1 MADYKVSIDVDVNSS
16 ELDKLEAKVSRI
28 KLETPEVGVK
38 VNTEDF
44 KKINKI
50 IKEVDNK
57 GVTVKATVEGVNKL
71 GELQTQIYSLNKKG
85 ETEIKTRVVT
95 EGVDK
100 AKTDIQQISESYKKM
115 TSEINK
121 IASMKAEL
129 VGLDK
134 SSKRAK
140 NLTND
145 IAESTDKV
153 KALKSEIKSLND
165 GSMPIDM
172 ANGYK
177 EAWAGVSKSIRD
189 AKASISDKSD
199 ANKIKDDYKEVL
211 NITREIGKKE
221 TALVGLKESSEDAKY
236 LTQRLKELKAAKD
249 AINTSKF
256 TDAQNKAI
264 EKLESKNSNNLAQ
277 AQAKFYDKSL
287 AQDQKNSAN
296 EVESKYKELLN
307 ITREIGKT
315 KIQLLGLDEASEE
328 AQVLNQR
335 LKELEDRKAELAS
348 TRYNLFNDSQEKSI
362 SSAEKDN
369 AYALEKAESKLS
381 DLKTKAAKDIVVKF
395 DVQGNL
401 DAQMST
407 VDTKLASLG
416 EFADR
421 ASSEYDEL
429 TVSAEKFKAALSSGN
444 ESEIIATS
452 AQFNSSLDKMKSKL
466 TEVANEKKK
475 FDAEMKSVSGALGA
489 AETSGDVTHNI
500 ESQMNAFVN
509 KSKEAVSAVKELK
522 TAQQELNTAANN
534 YKLDPNA
541 QNKAAL
547 IASEEKFTNAVK
559 ESNVQLEKQSL
570 EIKKQQAALKLQK
583 WGKEHDA
590 IGQNE
595 THAKEF
601 QSYIQAIKS
610 ADTKAALD
618 SVTQQTSVWTQS
630 MELAGEAGQT
640 MGTKIKNSFSRLTSY
655 FSAASVILA
664 GIQLGKQAFQN
675 VLDIDTQMTEL
686 KRVTDLS
693 AMQYTNIYDK
703 LSASAQKYGVQL
715 TDLIS
720 ATADWSRAGFDADTA
735 SGLAEIT
742 SVYQHISDL
751 DYDTAS
757 ENLLT
762 AYKGFQSELTSVYGD
777 SQQGVLDAVN
787 HISDVYNE
795 IDNNYATTAADVG
808 EAIKRSASALSVAG
822 NSLEE
827 TAGMVTGITEVTQ
840 DPEKAGNALKVISM
854 RIRGMSGELQ
864 DLGEEVDD
872 NVTNISKM
880 QGDILNLTHGKVNIF
895 DDAGNFKST
904 YEVLQGIAG
913 VWKELSSTDQADLL
927 ETMAGKH
934 RANDLAA
941 ILNNW
946 ERVEAA
952 TKSASNSTGSAM
964 EEQEKY
970 ADSLQG
976 RLNSLQAT
984 WQQLSNTFISSG
996 LAKGAVTIFKD
1007 LLAVI
1012 DKIISTMGGFGTVG
1026 LAGVLFAGFKKRS
1039 GVSNLISS
1047 FFGDLNAGLEL
1058 GISKFQAFG
1067 EAGKSAGA
1075 KLKSFFK
1082 TPTGAITKLG
1092 LAIAAVSAVIQ
1103 FAEDKI
1109 AEANKARQEKF
1120 DASNNFNDSFD
1131 SFEQAY
1137 IKYSDKTIL
1146 SSDEENE
1153 LTSATNGTID
1163 ALGNKSAALRDVA
1176 GASSDYVSNLN
1187 DIAKAELKQQNQLAT
1202 DAQKAAKDKIKDS
1215 FSEGITR
1222 GLADV
1227 FNGVGK
1233 YDFLLPSKNSKEWD
1247 AIKDITT
1254 SKSFAKHVE
1263 NRSSGRTFGK
1273 ELDDDFSKK
1282 FNFDADSGLDGYI
1295 EQLNYVNGIVD
1306 RLKAKAT
1313 ETGDDSYLDSVVYE
1327 QASKAVEGLS
1337 TDLGEYIKQ
1346 TYSVEKASYQLK
1358 NGIPKTTGEFYKM
1371 QEAVLKASS
1380 STVAGRQEILDLLN
1394 KDYADTFDLSSV
1406 ESQIEQFQA
1415 LTNGIKSISKD
1426 KENKFEALID
1436 LKTKVNNGECSVG
1449 DYSKAVDEAN
1459 DAINE
1464 IAKKDYNT
1472 ANAIR
1477 VQLGIEVD
1485 SKGNV
1490 DDEVVKLKNKF
1501 VKALTKN
1508 KVEKEVAESF
1518 TNKLSKTELE
1528 AAVELSATGEID
1540 LKNIDTKN
1548 LDASIKQKIQDYAK
1562 YLEATRF
1569 TLNIETETED
1579 LSNLNTALSESRAA
1593 TGLTQESI
1601 ENIEKRYKSL
1611 DGYNPAAIFEKTTTG
1626 VRLNTKALQSLEEQ
1640 YVATNK
1646 AANDQKLGALAKRY
1660 KEIEALREKE
1670 KSGSDKYK
1678 DYSRQLEDLNS
1689 EIEAAKM
1696 AAAAYDGLTSS
1707 YNEWLNAKSNGQAGD
1722 MYDEI
1727 LNGAES
1733 AKELAKAG
1741 KWGNTE
1747 LQNFIKMFSAPDS
1760 LDNATPE
1767 QYAAGWG
1774 SAISKANRYF
1784 KEGTA
1789 GIDDFLSV
1797 VAAAD
1802 SRLVK
1807 MNDQGVWEIQPG
1819 FDTKDWGK
1827 AAGMAESTIEAMF
1840 GEMEEY
1846 GFDVPIGIEEE
1857 SIDDLVAKADSASN
1871 ALKSSMGQDFDIKV
1885 NTDVSSTKEASSE
1898 IENLKKQRDD
1908 INNSSATVEVKEQGV
1923 EAVNSAIEAVINK
1936 QIELEQPTYMQLD
1949 TSQVKSTMTDALTAL
1964 QNYQNAVDNVKSLE
1978 MQQDAGIE
1986 IDTSQL
1992 DDAKKKV
1999 DETAEAIAK
2008 LDGKQKVA
2016 IGLEASDSVEDVKK
2030 KIENGK
2036 VKLTVDTD
2044 VNKSATQ
2051 ELASNLEKIKD
2062 KDVTVTVKVKGLD
2075 DVKTLNKQ
2083 INIAAKVDGTV
2094 KDLTAF
2100 ADAAKKLKDV
2110 DDDTVKTVTAS
2121 LYGNLSQNDN
2131 LDSLQQF
2138 IDGAKDLEDVDSS
2151 FVTVN
2156 ATFDGNLKEKSG
2168 DIENMEKFAKG
2179 AKALQDAPSSS
2190 VTVEANLKGEG
2201 VGNNIFG
2208 DNSTLDNIKKFADG
2222 AKTLQGIGDAKVTI
2236 EANLKGEGVGDNI
2249 FGDNSKLDNIK
2260 KFAEG
2265 AKALQGVGD
2274 ASVNITANLE
2284 GKGIGNNIFGDN
2296 STLDN
2301 LEKFAKAAERLK
2313 DVADA
2318 NVSVTANLNGSGVGN
2333 NIFGDN
2339 STLDNLDKFADA
2351 AERLNGV
2358 QDVKVNVE
2366 ANLSGNGVGNN
2377 IFGDNSTLDNLKKFA
2392 DGAKRLKDVDN
2403 VSASV
2408 DVNLDGN
2415 IGNDIFGS
2423 NSKLDNLE
2431 KFAEGAKSIK
2441 DVGTVKA
2448 DVEVNLSGDG
2458 IGNDFFGNNS
2468 TLDNLEKFAKGA
2480 EKLKGIG
2487 NISTNV
2493 SASLDSS
2500 GVGNDIFGSNSAI
2513 DNLDKFADGA
2523 KKLSGLDDVDV
2534 SITANL
2540 KGDGV
2545 GNNIFGDNSTLDN
2558 LEKFAKAAKKLEGV
2572 GDVDANVNVGL
2583 KGDGVG
2589 NDVFGSNSTI
2599 DNLEKFAD
2607 GAKKLQGVGDASVD
2621 IEANLK
2627 GDIDDS
2633 TVDNLSKF
2641 AKGAKSLQDV
2651 EDVSVNVTANLES
2664 TGVSNNVFGDN
2675 SALDNINRFARAA
2688 ERLKGV
2694 EDVKVN
2700 VSASLDSSGVGNDI
2714 FGNNSVL
2721 DNMSKFAKGAN
2732 ALKDVGNVKASVTAS
2747 LSGDGIG
2754 NDIFGN
2760 NSTIDNLK
2768 KFAAGAKSLADV
2780 GSVSVK
2786 VSANLDGNIGNG
2798 VLGGNSTLDNLGAF
2812 AKGAKQLKGVEDKSV
2827 TISAYLEGNLGLS
2840 SDVINNLPSFVS
2852 TAKALQSVEDKS
2864 VTVSAYV
2871 GGDITSDK
2879 VSTLSKFGSVI
2890 SSLPPSKTVTVN
2902 TNVDTGAIANVKS
2915 TLQGLSDSGLMHNYT
2930 ATITVNT
2937 NVDTSAVDNYS
2948 PADKTGKVTYEV
2960 DASKVNSWS
2969 APPKTGTVT
2978 YNPSVT
2984 ALTDGQLHK
2993 TGTITYKATVE
3004 GAPVVNG
3011 TAHANGT
3018 AGHAFKNG
3026 DWSTKDSGTALM
3038 GELGQELI
3046 VRDGRF
3052 FTVGDNGAEFVPYK
3066 KGDII
3071 FNHKQT
3077 EELFKNGYVTSGGG
3091 RGVAMASGTA
3101 FANVGHGTWKPGGI
3115 GGGYSGGGSS
3125 SSGSRSLSNSG
3136 SNSNSNSNANKEA
3149 EKTEETLDWIET
3161 ALDRVERAISRLD
3174 KTATS
3179 TYKNWTKRGTALN
3192 DQISQTRREIDLQN
3206 QAYNR
3211 YIQQANS
3218 VGLDAGYAAKVRDG
3232 TIDIEKITDEDLNNK
3247 ISEYKQ
3253 WYEKALDCLDAI
3265 DDLRESE
3272 SKLYEQR
3279 FENVSTKYDGYLGVI
3294 QHEKDMLDEFVSQT
3308 ETAGYITSGKYY
3320 DAMSANAKKQ
3330 QEELKKQRD
3339 EMISELNN
3347 AVNSGTIEKYSESW
3361 YSMVNSVDEVTKS
3374 IEECNTSLL
3383 EYEKNLREL
3392 DWQIFDLIQD
3402 KISKVADESE
3412 FLINLMSNKKLYEDN
3427 GQLTDEGMA
3436 TMGQYGVKYNVYM
3449 AQADK
3454 YAKKIK
3460 ELQADLAKDPYNQDI
3475 ANQLQE
3481 YIEAQQE
3488 AILNAE
3494 DMKNS
3499 IKDMVSDGIDKE
3511 LDSLQKLIDKRNDA
3525 LDAAKDLYDYQ
3536 KKIKESTKDI
3546 ADLEKQ
3552 MAAYQGD
3559 VSEET
3564 KAKIQQIKVD
3574 LEEAKSDLE
3583 ETEYEQYISDQQ
3595 KMLDD
3600 LYNDYET
3607 ILNQRLDDIDALM
3620 ADMISEINNNA
3631 STIGAT
3637 IESQADKVGYT
3648 LSESMNTIWL
3658 SGNGSISSVIT
3669 MYGTKF
3675 DTALTTTN
3683 TALGYINT
3691 NIQNMIT
3698 QLNKLA
3704 GTKIKAA
3711 GASSAATEK
3720 PTQKPSSTPAQQQ
3733 QQQQQQKKQVTV
3745 GGTINA
3751 GSARIYADSY
3761 GNGGGRQTFGNDPIY
3776 TVLQERNGYILTRW
3790 HKLSSGYTGWFK
3802 KSDVSAYALGAKN
3815 IRNNEMAWTQENGSE
3830 MIMRPSDGAILT
3842 PLAKNDSVLTSAASS
3857 NIWNM
3862 ANNPSNFIKDNLDL
3876 DKIDTGANV
3885 GNKTTYTQNLDK
3897 VVFNLPN
3904 VKNYDELLKSMQHD
3918 KNFERLIMSMTIDP
3932 IAGKSSLAKGK
3943 AIR

>member
-1 MADYKVSIDVDVNSS
+1 MADYKVDVDVNVNDGKLD
-16 ELDKLEAKVSRI
+16 ELESRI
-28 KLETPEVGVK
+28 KSIQDKTVK
-38 VNTEDF
+38 VNVKADTKEISNAVSTATKTMQSSGKTIKIKPVVDTSAFSAINKTVTTLNKDNTITVKTTGIETGLDGVKRLRTEVRTLDSEGKQLDF
-44 KKINKI
+44 K
-50 IKEVDNK
+50 VSVQDD
-57 GVTVKATVEGVNKL
+57 
-71 GELQTQIYSLNKKG
+71 ELL
-85 ETEIKTRVVT
+85 KT
-95 EGVDK
+95 K
-100 AKTDIQQISESYKKM
+100 
-115 TSEINK
+115 
-121 IASMKAEL
+121 
-129 VGLDK
+129 
-134 SSKRAK
+134 
-140 NLTND
+140 
-145 IAESTDKV
+145 
-153 KALKSEIKSLND
+153 
-165 GSMPIDM
+165 
-172 ANGYK
+172 
-177 EAWAGVSKSIRD
+177 
-189 AKASISDKSD
+189 
-199 ANKIKDDYKEVL
+199 
-211 NITREIGKKE
+211 
-221 TALVGLKESSEDAKY
+221 
-236 LTQRLKELKAAKD
+236 
-249 AINTSKF
+249 
-256 TDAQNKAI
+256 TDAQTLIEELKQIDTIKMKVDTGDISNQVDKIESDFRKITNVTKETQSAMDDFKSAQSLLNEARTSGNNKELISGMEQYEIALKKVKNQI
-264 EKLESKNSNNLAQ
+264 DINTRAQKEQASASKLMS
-277 AQAKFYDKSL
+277 DKQTFSL
-287 AQDQKNSAN
+287 QMTKWLKDNSAAA
-296 EVESKYKELLN
+296 EDFGGKIQKLQAELQSCDSVRFSN
-307 ITREIGKT
+307 IKSEFKQLTMQADISGKT
-315 KIQLLGLDEASEE
+315 GLTFADKFK
-328 AQVLNQR
+328 QQ
-335 LKELEDRKAELAS
+335 
-348 TRYNLFNDSQEKSI
+348 F
-362 SSAEKDN
+362 
-369 AYALEKAESKLS
+369 SKLS
-381 DLKTKAAKDIVVKF
+381 
-395 DVQGNL
+395 
-401 DAQMST
+401 
-407 VDTKLASLG
+407 
-416 EFADR
+416 
-421 ASSEYDEL
+421 
-429 TVSAEKFKAALSSGN
+429 
-444 ESEIIATS
+444 
-452 AQFNSSLDKMKSKL
+452 
-466 TEVANEKKK
+466 
-475 FDAEMKSVSGALGA
+475 
-489 AETSGDVTHNI
+489 
-500 ESQMNAFVN
+500 
-509 KSKEAVSAVKELK
+509 
-522 TAQQELNTAANN
+522 
-534 YKLDPNA
+534 
-541 QNKAAL
+541 
-547 IASEEKFTNAVK
+547 
-559 ESNVQLEKQSL
+559 
-570 EIKKQQAALKLQK
+570 
-583 WGKEHDA
+583 
-590 IGQNE
+590 
-595 THAKEF
+595 
-601 QSYIQAIKS
+601 SY
-610 ADTKAALD
+610 
-618 SVTQQTSVWTQS
+618 V
-630 MELAGEAGQT
+630 
-640 MGTKIKNSFSRLTSY
+640 
-655 FSAASVILA
+655 SAASVIMT
-664 GIQLGKQAFQN
+664 GIQIAKSAFQN

-693 AMQYTNIYDK
+693 ASQYTNIYDS
-703 LSASAQKYGVQL
+703 LTASAQKYGTQL

-742 SVYQHISDL
+742 SVYQHIADL
-751 DYDTAS
+751 DYDTSA

-777 SQQGVLDAVN
+777 SQQGVLDAVS

-795 IDNNYATTAADVG
+795 IDNNYATTAADIG
-808 EAIKRSASALSVAG
+808 EAVKRSASALSVAG

-827 TAGMVTGITEVTQ
+827 VAGMATGITEVTQ

-854 RIRGMSGELQ
+854 RLRGMSGSLEE
-864 DLGEEVDD
+864 LGEDVDD

-880 QGDILNLTHGKVNIF
+880 QGQILNLTNGKVNIF

-904 YEVLQGIAG
+904 YEILQDVAKI
-913 VWKELSSTDQADLL
+913 WKDLSSTDQADLL

-934 RANDLAA
+934 RANELAA
-941 ILNNW
+941 VLNNW

-964 EEQEKY
+964 KEQEKY

-976 RLNSLQAT
+976 RLNSLKAM
-984 WQQLSNTFISSG
+984 WQQLSNMFINSDI
-996 LAKGAVTIFKD
+996 AKGAITGFKD
-1007 LLAVI
+1007 LLSI
-1012 DKIISTMGGFGTVG
+1012 IEKIMSAIGGVGTAG
-1026 LAGVLFAGFKKRS
+1026 LLGSIVLGFKYFGKVKNLFS
-1039 GVSNLISS
+1039 GFSDIWSMIDG
-1047 FFGDLNAGLEL
+1047 FKDLGTA
-1058 GISKFQAFG
+1058 
-1067 EAGKSAGA
+1067 A
-1075 KLKSFFK
+1075 KLSGESIVKAFSTSPK
-1082 TPTGAITKLG
+1082 AILTGIG
-1092 LAIAAVSAVIQ
+1092 LIIAAVSTAIQ

-1109 AEANKARQEKF
+1109 AEVNKARQEKI
-1120 DASNNFNDSFD
+1120 DTSNNFNDSFN

-1146 SSDEENE
+1146 SADEESE
-1153 LTSATNGTID
+1153 LTSAINGTIS
-1163 ALGNKSAALRDVA
+1163 ALGDKSAALRDVA

-1187 DIAKAELKQQNQLAT
+1187 DIAKAELKQQKQLST
-1202 DAQKAAKDKIKDS
+1202 DAQKAAKDTIKS
-1215 FSEGITR
+1215 SWSEGLKK
-1222 GLADV
+1222 GLADKL
-1227 FNGVGK
+1227 NGVGK
-1233 YDFLLPSKNSKEWD
+1233 YDFLLPSKSSKEWK
-1247 AIKDITT
+1247 AIKDITE
-1254 SKSFAKHVE
+1254 SKSFKKYIDGVSAHR
-1263 NRSSGRTFGK
+1263 NALG
-1273 ELDDDFSKK
+1273 LDDDFSKK
-1282 FNFDADSGLDGYI
+1282 FNFDADTNLDGYI
-1295 EQLNYVNGIVD
+1295 EQLNYANEIVD
-1306 RLKAKAT
+1306 KLNAKAQ
-1313 ETGDDSYLDSVVYE
+1313 ETNDDSYLDSTVYK
-1327 QASKAVEGLS
+1327 QASSAVESLS
-1337 TDLGEYIKQ
+1337 ADLGEYIKQ
-1346 TYSVEKASYQLK
+1346 TYSAEKASYQLK
-1358 NGIPKTTGEFYKM
+1358 NGIPKTTDEFYKM

-1380 STVAGRQEILDLLN
+1380 STVTGRQEILDLLN
-1394 KDYADTFDLSSV
+1394 KDYADTFDLSST
-1406 ESQIEQFQA
+1406 QAQLKQFQS
-1415 LTNGIKSISKD
+1415 LTNGIKSINKD

-1436 LKTKVNNGECSVG
+1436 LKTKINNGDCSVG
-1449 DYSKAVDEAN
+1449 DYTKAVDEAN

-1472 ANAIR
+1472 ANALR

-1508 KVEKEVAESF
+1508 NVEKEVAESF

-1660 KEIEALREKE
+1660 KDIEALREKE

-1727 LNGAES
+1727 LDGAKS
-1733 AKELAKAG
+1733 VKELAKAG

-1747 LQNFIKMFSAPDS
+1747 LQSYIEMFSAPDS

-1767 QYAAGWG
+1767 QYAAAWG
-1774 SAISKANRYF
+1774 NAISKSNRYF

-1789 GIDDFLSV
+1789 GIDAFISD
-1797 VAAAD
+1797 VAAAN
-1802 SRLVK
+1802 SNLVK
-1807 MNDQGVWEIQPG
+1807 MNDQGVWEIQPN
-1819 FDTKDWGK
+1819 FDVKDWAK
-1827 AAGMAESTIEAMF
+1827 AAGVAESTVESIF
-1840 GEMEEY
+1840 GQMEEY

-1857 SIDDLVAKADSASN
+1857 SIDDLVAKADSASS

-2094 KDLTAF
+2094 KDLTA
-2100 ADAAKKLKDV
+2100 
-2110 DDDTVKTVTAS
+2110 
-2121 LYGNLSQNDN
+2121 
-2131 LDSLQQF
+2131 
-2138 IDGAKDLEDVDSS
+2138 
-2151 FVTVN
+2151 
-2156 ATFDGNLKEKSG
+2156 
-2168 DIENMEKFAKG
+2168 
-2179 AKALQDAPSSS
+2179 
-2190 VTVEANLKGEG
+2190 
-2201 VGNNIFG
+2201 
-2208 DNSTLDNIKKFADG
+2208 
-2222 AKTLQGIGDAKVTI
+2222 
-2236 EANLKGEGVGDNI
+2236 
-2249 FGDNSKLDNIK
+2249 
-2260 KFAEG
+2260 
-2265 AKALQGVGD
+2265 
-2274 ASVNITANLE
+2274 
-2284 GKGIGNNIFGDN
+2284 
-2296 STLDN
+2296 
-2301 LEKFAKAAERLK
+2301 
-2313 DVADA
+2313 
-2318 NVSVTANLNGSGVGN
+2318 
-2333 NIFGDN
+2333 
-2339 STLDNLDKFADA
+2339 
-2351 AERLNGV
+2351 
-2358 QDVKVNVE
+2358 
-2366 ANLSGNGVGNN
+2366 
-2377 IFGDNSTLDNLKKFA
+2377 
-2392 DGAKRLKDVDN
+2392 
-2403 VSASV
+2403 
-2408 DVNLDGN
+2408 
-2415 IGNDIFGS
+2415 
-2423 NSKLDNLE
+2423 
-2431 KFAEGAKSIK
+2431 
-2441 DVGTVKA
+2441 
-2448 DVEVNLSGDG
+2448 
-2458 IGNDFFGNNS
+2458 
-2468 TLDNLEKFAKGA
+2468 
-2480 EKLKGIG
+2480 
-2487 NISTNV
+2487 
-2493 SASLDSS
+2493 
-2500 GVGNDIFGSNSAI
+2500 
-2513 DNLDKFADGA
+2513 
-2523 KKLSGLDDVDV
+2523 
-2534 SITANL
+2534 
-2540 KGDGV
+2540 
-2545 GNNIFGDNSTLDN
+2545 
-2558 LEKFAKAAKKLEGV
+2558 
-2572 GDVDANVNVGL
+2572 
-2583 KGDGVG
+2583 
-2589 NDVFGSNSTI
+2589 
-2599 DNLEKFAD
+2599 FAD

-3125 SSGSRSLSNSG
+3125 SSGSRSSSNSG

-3247 ISEYKQ
+3247 IQDYQ
-3253 WYEKALDCLDAI
+3253 NWYNKALDCLDAI

-3361 YSMVNSVDEVTKS
+3361 YSMLNAVDEVTKS

-3412 FLINLMSNKKLYEDN
+3412 FLIKLMSNKKLYEDN

-3449 AQADK
+3449 AQANK
-3454 YAKKIK
+3454 YSKKIK

-3499 IKDMVSDGIDKE
+3499 IKDMVSEGIDKE
-3511 LDSLQKLIDKRNDA
+3511 LSSLQKLIDKRNDA
-3525 LDAAKDLYDYQ
+3525 LDAAKD
-3536 KKIKESTKDI
+3536 
-3546 ADLEKQ
+3546 
-3552 MAAYQGD
+3552 
-3559 VSEET
+3559 
-3564 KAKIQQIKVD
+3564 
-3574 LEEAKSDLE
+3574 
-3583 ETEYEQYISDQQ
+3583 
-3595 KMLDD
+3595 
-3600 LYNDYET
+3600 
-3607 ILNQRLDDIDALM
+3607 
-3620 ADMISEINNNA
+3620 
-3631 STIGAT
+3631 
-3637 IESQADKVGYT
+3637 
-3648 LSESMNTIWL
+3648 
-3658 SGNGSISSVIT
+3658 
-3669 MYGTKF
+3669 
-3675 DTALTTTN
+3675 
-3683 TALGYINT
+3683 
-3691 NIQNMIT
+3691 
-3698 QLNKLA
+3698 
-3704 GTKIKAA
+3704 
-3711 GASSAATEK
+3711 
-3720 PTQKPSSTPAQQQ
+3720 
-3733 QQQQQQKKQVTV
+3733 
-3745 GGTINA
+3745 
-3751 GSARIYADSY
+3751 
-3761 GNGGGRQTFGNDPIY
+3761 
-3776 TVLQERNGYILTRW
+3776 
-3790 HKLSSGYTGWFK
+3790 
-3802 KSDVSAYALGAKN
+3802 
-3815 IRNNEMAWTQENGSE
+3815 
-3830 MIMRPSDGAILT
+3830 
-3842 PLAKNDSVLTSAASS
+3842 
-3857 NIWNM
+3857 
-3862 ANNPSNFIKDNLDL
+3862 
-3876 DKIDTGANV
+3876 
-3885 GNKTTYTQNLDK
+3885 
-3897 VVFNLPN
+3897 
-3904 VKNYDELLKSMQHD
+3904 
-3918 KNFERLIMSMTIDP
+3918 
-3932 IAGKSSLAKGK
+3932 
-3943 AIR
+3943 

>member
-1 MADYKVSIDVDVNSS
+1 MADYKVDVDVNVNDSKLD
-16 ELDKLEAKVSRI
+16 ELESRI
-28 KLETPEVGVK
+28 KSIQDKTVK
-38 VNTEDF
+38 VNVKADTKEISNAVSTATKTMQSSGKTIKIKPVVDTSAFSAINKTVTTLNKDNTITVKTTGIETGLDGVKRLRTEVRTLDSEGKQLDF
-44 KKINKI
+44 KVSVQDDELLKTKTDAQMLIEELKQI
-50 IKEVDNK
+50 DTIKMKVDTGDISN
-57 GVTVKATVEGVNKL
+57 
-71 GELQTQIYSLNKKG
+71 Q
-85 ETEIKTRVVT
+85 
-95 EGVDK
+95 VDK
-100 AKTDIQQISESYKKM
+100 IESDFRKITNVTKETQSAMDDFKSAQSLLNEARTSGNNKELISGMEQY
-115 TSEINK
+115 
-121 IASMKAEL
+121 
-129 VGLDK
+129 
-134 SSKRAK
+134 
-140 NLTND
+140 
-145 IAESTDKV
+145 
-153 KALKSEIKSLND
+153 
-165 GSMPIDM
+165 
-172 ANGYK
+172 
-177 EAWAGVSKSIRD
+177 
-189 AKASISDKSD
+189 
-199 ANKIKDDYKEVL
+199 
-211 NITREIGKKE
+211 E
-221 TALVGLKESSEDAKY
+221 TALKKVKNQID
-236 LTQRLKELKAAKD
+236 
-249 AINTSKF
+249 INTRAQKEQASASK
-256 TDAQNKAI
+256 
-264 EKLESKNSNNLAQ
+264 LMS
-277 AQAKFYDKSL
+277 DKQTFSL
-287 AQDQKNSAN
+287 QMTKWLKDNSAAA
-296 EVESKYKELLN
+296 EDFGGKIQKLQAELQSCDSVRFSN
-307 ITREIGKT
+307 IKSEFKQLTMQADISGKT
-315 KIQLLGLDEASEE
+315 GLTFADKFK
-328 AQVLNQR
+328 QQ
-335 LKELEDRKAELAS
+335 
-348 TRYNLFNDSQEKSI
+348 F
-362 SSAEKDN
+362 
-369 AYALEKAESKLS
+369 SKLS
-381 DLKTKAAKDIVVKF
+381 
-395 DVQGNL
+395 
-401 DAQMST
+401 
-407 VDTKLASLG
+407 
-416 EFADR
+416 
-421 ASSEYDEL
+421 
-429 TVSAEKFKAALSSGN
+429 
-444 ESEIIATS
+444 
-452 AQFNSSLDKMKSKL
+452 
-466 TEVANEKKK
+466 
-475 FDAEMKSVSGALGA
+475 
-489 AETSGDVTHNI
+489 
-500 ESQMNAFVN
+500 
-509 KSKEAVSAVKELK
+509 
-522 TAQQELNTAANN
+522 
-534 YKLDPNA
+534 
-541 QNKAAL
+541 
-547 IASEEKFTNAVK
+547 
-559 ESNVQLEKQSL
+559 
-570 EIKKQQAALKLQK
+570 
-583 WGKEHDA
+583 
-590 IGQNE
+590 
-595 THAKEF
+595 
-601 QSYIQAIKS
+601 SY
-610 ADTKAALD
+610 
-618 SVTQQTSVWTQS
+618 V
-630 MELAGEAGQT
+630 
-640 MGTKIKNSFSRLTSY
+640 
-655 FSAASVILA
+655 SAASVIMT
-664 GIQLGKQAFQN
+664 GIQIAKSAFQN

-693 AMQYTNIYDK
+693 ASQYTNIYDN
-703 LSASAQKYGVQL
+703 LTASAQKYGTQL

-742 SVYQHISDL
+742 SVYQHIADL
-751 DYDTAS
+751 DYDTSA

-777 SQQGVLDAVN
+777 SQQGVLDAVS

-795 IDNNYATTAADVG
+795 IDNNYATTAADIG
-808 EAIKRSASALSVAG
+808 EAVKRSASALSVAG

-827 TAGMVTGITEVTQ
+827 VAGMATGITEVTQ

-854 RIRGMSGELQ
+854 RLRGMSGSLEE
-864 DLGEEVDD
+864 LGEDVDD

-880 QGDILNLTHGKVNIF
+880 QGQILNLTNGKVNIF
-895 DDAGNFKST
+895 DDAGDFKST
-904 YEVLQGIAG
+904 YEILQGVAKI
-913 VWKELSSTDQADLL
+913 WKDLSSTDQADLL

-934 RANDLAA
+934 RANELAA
-941 ILNNW
+941 VLNNW

-964 EEQEKY
+964 KEQEKY

-976 RLNSLQAT
+976 RLNSLKAM
-984 WQQLSNTFISSG
+984 WQQLSNTFINSDI
-996 LAKGAVTIFKD
+996 AKGAITGFKD
-1007 LLAVI
+1007 LLSI
-1012 DKIISTMGGFGTVG
+1012 IEKIMSAIGGVGTAG
-1026 LAGVLFAGFKKRS
+1026 LLGSIVLGFKYFGKVKNLFS
-1039 GVSNLISS
+1039 GFSDIWSMIDG
-1047 FFGDLNAGLEL
+1047 FKDLGTA
-1058 GISKFQAFG
+1058 
-1067 EAGKSAGA
+1067 A
-1075 KLKSFFK
+1075 KLSGESIVKAFSTSPK
-1082 TPTGAITKLG
+1082 AVLTGIG
-1092 LAIAAVSAVIQ
+1092 LIIAAVSTAIQ

-1109 AEANKARQEKF
+1109 AEVNKARQEKI
-1120 DASNNFNDSFD
+1120 DTSNNFNDSFD

-1146 SSDEENE
+1146 SADEESE
-1153 LTSATNGTID
+1153 LTSAINGTIS
-1163 ALGNKSAALRDVA
+1163 ALGDKSAALRDVA

-1187 DIAKAELKQQNQLAT
+1187 DIAKAELKQQKQLST
-1202 DAQKAAKDKIKDS
+1202 DAQKAAKDTIKS
-1215 FSEGITR
+1215 SWSEGLKK
-1222 GLADV
+1222 GLADKL
-1227 FNGVGK
+1227 NGVGK
-1233 YDFLLPSKNSKEWD
+1233 YDFLLPSKSSKEWK
-1247 AIKDITT
+1247 AIKDITE
-1254 SKSFAKHVE
+1254 SKSFKKYIDGVSAHR
-1263 NRSSGRTFGK
+1263 NALG
-1273 ELDDDFSKK
+1273 LDDDFSKK
-1282 FNFDADSGLDGYI
+1282 FNFDADTNLDGYI
-1295 EQLNYVNGIVD
+1295 EQLNYANEIVD
-1306 RLKAKAT
+1306 KLNAKAQ
-1313 ETGDDSYLDSVVYE
+1313 ETNDDSYLDSTVYK
-1327 QASKAVEGLS
+1327 QASSAVESLS
-1337 TDLGEYIKQ
+1337 ADLGEYIKQ
-1346 TYSVEKASYQLK
+1346 TYSAEKASYQLK
-1358 NGIPKTTGEFYKM
+1358 NGIPKTTDEFYKM

-1380 STVAGRQEILDLLN
+1380 STVTGRQEILDLLN
-1394 KDYADTFDLSSV
+1394 KDYADTFDLSST
-1406 ESQIEQFQA
+1406 QAQLKQFQS
-1415 LTNGIKSISKD
+1415 LTNGIKSINKD

-1436 LKTKVNNGECSVG
+1436 LKTKINNGDCSVG
-1449 DYSKAVDEAN
+1449 DYTKAVDEAN

-1472 ANAIR
+1472 ANALR

-1508 KVEKEVAESF
+1508 NVEKQVAESF

-1579 LSNLNTALSESRAA
+1579 LTNLNTALSESRAA

-1611 DGYNPAAIFEKTTTG
+1611 DGYNPTAIFEKTTTG
-1626 VRLNTKALQSLEEQ
+1626 VRLNTKALQSLEKQ

-1727 LNGAES
+1727 LSGAES

-1898 IENLKKQRDD
+1898 IDNLKKQRDD

-1964 QNYQNAVDNVKSLE
+1964 QNYQNAVDEVKSLE

-2016 IGLEASDSVEDVKK
+2016 IGLEASDSVDDVKK

-2044 VNKSATQ
+2044 INKSATQ

-2083 INIAAKVDGTV
+2083 IDIAAKVDGTV
-2094 KDLTAF
+2094 KDLTEF
-2100 ADAAKKLKDV
+2100 AEAAKQLKDV

-2284 GKGIGNNIFGDN
+2284 GNGVGNNIFGDN

-2339 STLDNLDKFADA
+2339 STLDNIDKFADA

-2448 DVEVNLSGDG
+2448 DVEVNLSGEG

-2827 TISAYLEGNLGLS
+2827 TISANLNGNIGSS
-2840 SDVINNLPSFVS
+2840 SDLINNLPSFAS
-2852 TAKALQSVEDKS
+2852 TAKTLQDVKDKS
-2864 VTVSAYV
+2864 VTVTASV
-2871 GGDITSDK
+2871 GGNITIDN

-2960 DASKVNSWS
+2960 DASKVNSWT

-2984 ALTDGQLHK
+2984 ALTDSQLHK

-3091 RGVAMASGTA
+3091 RGVALASGTA
-3101 FANVGHGTWKPGGI
+3101 FANVGAGTWKPGGI

-3125 SSGSRSLSNSG
+3125 SSRSKSSSS
-3136 SNSNSNSNANKEA
+3136 SNSNSNSNSSANEEA
-3149 EKTEETLDWIET
+3149 DKFEETIDWIET

-3247 ISEYKQ
+3247 IQDYQ
-3253 WYEKALDCLDAI
+3253 NWYNKALDCLDAI

-3383 EYEKNLREL
+3383 EYKKNLREL

-3449 AQADK
+3449 AQANK

-3460 ELQADLAKDPYNQDI
+3460 ALQADLAKDPYNQDI

-3499 IKDMVSDGIDKE
+3499 IKDMVSEGIDKE
-3511 LDSLQKLIDKRNDA
+3511 LSSLQKLIDKRNDA
-3525 LDAAKDLYDYQ
+3525 LDSAKDLYDYQ
-3536 KKIKESTKDI
+3536 KKLKESTKDI

-3600 LYNDYET
+3600 LYTDYET

-3658 SGNGSISSVIT
+3658 SGNGSISNVIT

-3720 PTQKPSSTPAQQQ
+3720 PTPKPSSTPTQQ

-3751 GSARIYADSY
+3751 GGARIYADSY
-3761 GNGGGRQTFGNDPIY
+3761 GNGGGRQTFGSDPIY

-3862 ANNPSNFIKDNLDL
+3862 ANNPSDFIKDNLDL

>member
-1 MADYKVSIDVDVNSS
+1 MADYKVDVDVNVNDSKLD
-16 ELDKLEAKVSRI
+16 ELESRI
-28 KLETPEVGVK
+28 KSIQDKTVK
-38 VNTEDF
+38 VNVKADTKEISNAVSTATKTMQSSGKTIKIKPVVDTSAFSAINKTVTTLNKDNTITVKTTGIETGLDGVKRLRTEVRTLDSEGKQLDF
-44 KKINKI
+44 KVSVQDDELLKTKTDAQMLIEELKQI
-50 IKEVDNK
+50 DTIKMKVDTGDISN
-57 GVTVKATVEGVNKL
+57 
-71 GELQTQIYSLNKKG
+71 Q
-85 ETEIKTRVVT
+85 
-95 EGVDK
+95 VDK
-100 AKTDIQQISESYKKM
+100 IESDFRKITNVTKETQSAMDDFKSAQSLLNEARTSGNNKELISGMEQY
-115 TSEINK
+115 
-121 IASMKAEL
+121 
-129 VGLDK
+129 
-134 SSKRAK
+134 
-140 NLTND
+140 
-145 IAESTDKV
+145 
-153 KALKSEIKSLND
+153 
-165 GSMPIDM
+165 
-172 ANGYK
+172 
-177 EAWAGVSKSIRD
+177 
-189 AKASISDKSD
+189 
-199 ANKIKDDYKEVL
+199 
-211 NITREIGKKE
+211 E
-221 TALVGLKESSEDAKY
+221 TALKKVKNQID
-236 LTQRLKELKAAKD
+236 
-249 AINTSKF
+249 INTRAQKEQASASK
-256 TDAQNKAI
+256 
-264 EKLESKNSNNLAQ
+264 LMS
-277 AQAKFYDKSL
+277 DKQTFSL
-287 AQDQKNSAN
+287 QMTKWLKDNSAAA
-296 EVESKYKELLN
+296 EDFGGKIQKLQAELQSCDSVRFSN
-307 ITREIGKT
+307 IKSEFKQLTMQADISGKT
-315 KIQLLGLDEASEE
+315 GLTFADKFK
-328 AQVLNQR
+328 QQ
-335 LKELEDRKAELAS
+335 
-348 TRYNLFNDSQEKSI
+348 F
-362 SSAEKDN
+362 
-369 AYALEKAESKLS
+369 SKLS
-381 DLKTKAAKDIVVKF
+381 
-395 DVQGNL
+395 
-401 DAQMST
+401 
-407 VDTKLASLG
+407 
-416 EFADR
+416 
-421 ASSEYDEL
+421 
-429 TVSAEKFKAALSSGN
+429 
-444 ESEIIATS
+444 
-452 AQFNSSLDKMKSKL
+452 
-466 TEVANEKKK
+466 
-475 FDAEMKSVSGALGA
+475 
-489 AETSGDVTHNI
+489 
-500 ESQMNAFVN
+500 
-509 KSKEAVSAVKELK
+509 
-522 TAQQELNTAANN
+522 
-534 YKLDPNA
+534 
-541 QNKAAL
+541 
-547 IASEEKFTNAVK
+547 
-559 ESNVQLEKQSL
+559 
-570 EIKKQQAALKLQK
+570 
-583 WGKEHDA
+583 
-590 IGQNE
+590 
-595 THAKEF
+595 
-601 QSYIQAIKS
+601 SY
-610 ADTKAALD
+610 
-618 SVTQQTSVWTQS
+618 V
-630 MELAGEAGQT
+630 
-640 MGTKIKNSFSRLTSY
+640 
-655 FSAASVILA
+655 SAASVIMT
-664 GIQLGKQAFQN
+664 GIQIAKSAFQN

-693 AMQYTNIYDK
+693 ASQYTNIYDN
-703 LSASAQKYGVQL
+703 LTASAQKYGTQL

-742 SVYQHISDL
+742 SVYQHIADL
-751 DYDTAS
+751 DYDTSA

-777 SQQGVLDAVN
+777 SQQGVLDAVS

-795 IDNNYATTAADVG
+795 IDNNYATTAADIG
-808 EAIKRSASALSVAG
+808 EAVKRSASALSVAG

-827 TAGMVTGITEVTQ
+827 VAGMATGITEVTQ

-854 RIRGMSGELQ
+854 RLRGMSGSLEE
-864 DLGEEVDD
+864 LGEDVDD

-880 QGDILNLTHGKVNIF
+880 QGQILNLTNGKVNIF
-895 DDAGNFKST
+895 DDAGDFKST
-904 YEVLQGIAG
+904 YEILQGVAKI
-913 VWKELSSTDQADLL
+913 WKDLSSTDQADLL

-934 RANDLAA
+934 RANELAA
-941 ILNNW
+941 VLNNW

-964 EEQEKY
+964 KEQEKY

-976 RLNSLQAT
+976 RLNSLKAM
-984 WQQLSNTFISSG
+984 WQQLSNTFINSDI
-996 LAKGAVTIFKD
+996 AKGAITGFKD
-1007 LLAVI
+1007 LLSI
-1012 DKIISTMGGFGTVG
+1012 IEKIMSAIGGVGTAG
-1026 LAGVLFAGFKKRS
+1026 LLGSIVLGFKYFGKVKNLFS
-1039 GVSNLISS
+1039 GFSDIWSMIDG
-1047 FFGDLNAGLEL
+1047 FKDLGTA
-1058 GISKFQAFG
+1058 
-1067 EAGKSAGA
+1067 A
-1075 KLKSFFK
+1075 KLSGESIVKAFSTSPK
-1082 TPTGAITKLG
+1082 AVLTGIG
-1092 LAIAAVSAVIQ
+1092 LIIAAVSTAIQ

-1109 AEANKARQEKF
+1109 AEVNKARQEKI
-1120 DASNNFNDSFD
+1120 DTSNNFNDSFD

-1146 SSDEENE
+1146 SADEESE
-1153 LTSATNGTID
+1153 LTSAINGTIS
-1163 ALGNKSAALRDVA
+1163 ALGDKSAALRDVA

-1187 DIAKAELKQQNQLAT
+1187 DIAKAELKQQKQLST
-1202 DAQKAAKDKIKDS
+1202 DAQKAAKDTIKS
-1215 FSEGITR
+1215 SWSEGLKK
-1222 GLADV
+1222 GLADKL
-1227 FNGVGK
+1227 NGVGK
-1233 YDFLLPSKNSKEWD
+1233 YDFLLPSKSSKEWK
-1247 AIKDITT
+1247 AIKDITE
-1254 SKSFAKHVE
+1254 SKSFKKYIDGVSAHR
-1263 NRSSGRTFGK
+1263 NALG
-1273 ELDDDFSKK
+1273 LDDDFSKK
-1282 FNFDADSGLDGYI
+1282 FNFDADTNLDGYI
-1295 EQLNYVNGIVD
+1295 EQLNYANEIVD
-1306 RLKAKAT
+1306 KLNAKAQ
-1313 ETGDDSYLDSVVYE
+1313 ETNDDSYLDSTVYK
-1327 QASKAVEGLS
+1327 QASSAVESLS
-1337 TDLGEYIKQ
+1337 ADLGEYIKQ
-1346 TYSVEKASYQLK
+1346 TYSAEKASYQLK
-1358 NGIPKTTGEFYKM
+1358 NGIPKTTDEFYKM

-1380 STVAGRQEILDLLN
+1380 STVTGRQEILDLLN
-1394 KDYADTFDLSSV
+1394 KDYADTFDLSSA
-1406 ESQIEQFQA
+1406 QAQLKQFQS
-1415 LTNGIKSISKD
+1415 LTNGIKSINKD

-1436 LKTKVNNGECSVG
+1436 LKTKINNGDCSVG
-1449 DYSKAVDEAN
+1449 DYTKAVDEAN

-1472 ANAIR
+1472 ANALR

-1508 KVEKEVAESF
+1508 NVEKQVAESF

-1579 LSNLNTALSESRAA
+1579 LTNLNTALSESRAA

-1733 AKELAKAG
+1733 VKELAKAG

-1747 LQNFIKMFSAPDS
+1747 LQSYIEMFSAPDS

-1767 QYAAGWG
+1767 QYAAAWG
-1774 SAISKANRYF
+1774 NAISKSNRYF

-1789 GIDDFLSV
+1789 GIDAFISD
-1797 VAAAD
+1797 VAAAN
-1802 SRLVK
+1802 SNLVK
-1807 MNDQGVWEIQPG
+1807 MNDQGVWEIQPN
-1819 FDTKDWGK
+1819 FDVKDWAK
-1827 AAGMAESTIEAMF
+1827 AAGVAESTVESIF
-1840 GEMEEY
+1840 GQMEEY

-2016 IGLEASDSVEDVKK
+2016 IGLEASDSVDDVKK

-2044 VNKSATQ
+2044 INKSATQ

-2083 INIAAKVDGTV
+2083 IDIAAKVDGTV
-2094 KDLTAF
+2094 KDLTEF
-2100 ADAAKKLKDV
+2100 AEAAKQLKDV

-2156 ATFDGNLKEKSG
+2156 ATFDGNLKEKSS

-2284 GKGIGNNIFGDN
+2284 GNGVGNNIFGDN

-2313 DVADA
+2313 DVKDA

-2366 ANLSGNGVGNN
+2366 ANLTGNGVGNN
-2377 IFGDNSTLDNLKKFA
+2377 IFGDNSTLDNLEKFA
-2392 DGAKRLKDVDN
+2392 DGAKRLKDIDN

-2408 DVNLDGN
+2408 DVSLDGN

-2431 KFAEGAKSIK
+2431 KFAEGAKSVK

-2448 DVEVNLSGDG
+2448 DVEVNLSGEG

-2558 LEKFAKAAKKLEGV
+2558 LEKFAKAAKKLEGIS
-2572 GDVDANVNVGL
+2572 DVDANVNVGL
-2583 KGDGVG
+2583 TGDGVG
-2589 NDVFGSNSTI
+2589 NDIFGSNSTI

-2633 TVDNLSKF
+2633 TVENLSKF
-2641 AKGAKSLQDV
+2641 AKGAKSLQGV
-2651 EDVSVNVTANLES
+2651 EDVSVNVTANLKS

-2688 ERLKGV
+2688 ERLKDV
-2694 EDVKVN
+2694 EDVKVS
-2700 VSASLDSSGVGNDI
+2700 VSAGLNSSGVGNDI

-2732 ALKDVGNVKASVTAS
+2732 ALKDVGDVSAKVSAS
-2747 LSGDGIG
+2747 LDSSGIG
-2754 NDIFGN
+2754 NDIFGS

-2768 KFAAGAKSLADV
+2768 KFAAGAKSLDGV
-2780 GSVSVK
+2780 GDVSVK

-2798 VLGGNSTLDNLGAF
+2798 LGGGNSKLDNLSAF
-2812 AKGAKQLKGVEDKSV
+2812 AKGAKQLDGVEDKSV
-2827 TISAYLEGNLGLS
+2827 TISANLNGNIGSS
-2840 SDVINNLPSFVS
+2840 SDLINNLPSFAS
-2852 TAKALQSVEDKS
+2852 TAKTLQSVNDKS
-2864 VTVSAYV
+2864 VTVTASV
-2871 GGDITSDK
+2871 GGNITIDN

-3091 RGVAMASGTA
+3091 RGVALASGTA
-3101 FANVGHGTWKPGGI
+3101 FANVGAGTWKPGGI

-3125 SSGSRSLSNSG
+3125 SSSSSKSSSSSSS
-3136 SNSNSNSNANKEA
+3136 SNSNSNSSANKEA
-3149 EKTEETLDWIET
+3149 EKFEETLDWIET

-3232 TIDIEKITDEDLNNK
+3232 TIDIEKITNEDLNNK
-3247 ISEYKQ
+3247 IQDYQ
-3253 WYEKALDCLDAI
+3253 NWYNKALDCLDAI

-3449 AQADK
+3449 AQANK

-3511 LDSLQKLIDKRNDA
+3511 LDSLQKLIDRRNDA

-3698 QLNKLA
+3698 QLNKIA

-3711 GASSAATEK
+3711 GVSSAATEK
-3720 PTQKPSSTPAQQQ
+3720 PTPKPSSTPTQQ

-3751 GSARIYADSY
+3751 GGARIYADSY
-3761 GNGGGRQTFGNDPIY
+3761 GNGGGRQTFGSDPIY

-3862 ANNPSNFIKDNLDL
+3862 ANNPSDFIKDNLDL

>member
-1 MADYKVSIDVDVNSS
+1 MADYKVDVDVNVNDSKLD
-16 ELDKLEAKVSRI
+16 ELESRI
-28 KLETPEVGVK
+28 KSIQDKTVK
-38 VNTEDF
+38 VNVKADTKEISNAVSTATKTMQSSGKTIKIKPVVDTSAFSAINKTVTTLNKDNTITVKTTGIETGLDGVKRLRTEVRTLDSEGKQLDF
-44 KKINKI
+44 KVSVQDDELLKTKTDAQMLIEELKQI
-50 IKEVDNK
+50 DTIKMKVDTGDISN
-57 GVTVKATVEGVNKL
+57 
-71 GELQTQIYSLNKKG
+71 Q
-85 ETEIKTRVVT
+85 
-95 EGVDK
+95 VDK
-100 AKTDIQQISESYKKM
+100 IESDFRKITNVTKETQSAMDDFKSAQSLLNEARTSGNNKELISGMEQY
-115 TSEINK
+115 
-121 IASMKAEL
+121 
-129 VGLDK
+129 
-134 SSKRAK
+134 
-140 NLTND
+140 
-145 IAESTDKV
+145 
-153 KALKSEIKSLND
+153 
-165 GSMPIDM
+165 
-172 ANGYK
+172 
-177 EAWAGVSKSIRD
+177 
-189 AKASISDKSD
+189 
-199 ANKIKDDYKEVL
+199 
-211 NITREIGKKE
+211 E
-221 TALVGLKESSEDAKY
+221 TALKKVKNQID
-236 LTQRLKELKAAKD
+236 
-249 AINTSKF
+249 INTRAQKEQASASK
-256 TDAQNKAI
+256 
-264 EKLESKNSNNLAQ
+264 LMS
-277 AQAKFYDKSL
+277 DKQTFSL
-287 AQDQKNSAN
+287 QMTKWLKDNSAAA
-296 EVESKYKELLN
+296 EDFGGKIQKLQAELQSCDSVRFSN
-307 ITREIGKT
+307 IKSEFKQLTMQADISGKT
-315 KIQLLGLDEASEE
+315 GLTFADKFK
-328 AQVLNQR
+328 QQ
-335 LKELEDRKAELAS
+335 
-348 TRYNLFNDSQEKSI
+348 F
-362 SSAEKDN
+362 
-369 AYALEKAESKLS
+369 SKLS
-381 DLKTKAAKDIVVKF
+381 
-395 DVQGNL
+395 
-401 DAQMST
+401 
-407 VDTKLASLG
+407 
-416 EFADR
+416 
-421 ASSEYDEL
+421 
-429 TVSAEKFKAALSSGN
+429 
-444 ESEIIATS
+444 
-452 AQFNSSLDKMKSKL
+452 
-466 TEVANEKKK
+466 
-475 FDAEMKSVSGALGA
+475 
-489 AETSGDVTHNI
+489 
-500 ESQMNAFVN
+500 
-509 KSKEAVSAVKELK
+509 
-522 TAQQELNTAANN
+522 
-534 YKLDPNA
+534 
-541 QNKAAL
+541 
-547 IASEEKFTNAVK
+547 
-559 ESNVQLEKQSL
+559 
-570 EIKKQQAALKLQK
+570 
-583 WGKEHDA
+583 
-590 IGQNE
+590 
-595 THAKEF
+595 
-601 QSYIQAIKS
+601 SY
-610 ADTKAALD
+610 
-618 SVTQQTSVWTQS
+618 V
-630 MELAGEAGQT
+630 
-640 MGTKIKNSFSRLTSY
+640 
-655 FSAASVILA
+655 SAASVIMT
-664 GIQLGKQAFQN
+664 GIQIAKSAFQN

-693 AMQYTNIYDK
+693 ASQYTNIYDS
-703 LSASAQKYGVQL
+703 LTASAQKYGTQL

-742 SVYQHISDL
+742 SVYQHIADL
-751 DYDTAS
+751 DYDTSA

-777 SQQGVLDAVN
+777 SQQGVLDAVS

-795 IDNNYATTAADVG
+795 IDNNYATTAADIG
-808 EAIKRSASALSVAG
+808 EAVKRSASALSVAG

-827 TAGMVTGITEVTQ
+827 VAGMATGITEVTQ

-854 RIRGMSGELQ
+854 RLRGMSGSLEE
-864 DLGEEVDD
+864 LGEDVDD

-880 QGDILNLTHGKVNIF
+880 QGQILNLTNGKVNIF

-904 YEVLQGIAG
+904 YEILQDVAKI
-913 VWKELSSTDQADLL
+913 WKDLSSTDQADLL

-934 RANDLAA
+934 RANELAA
-941 ILNNW
+941 VLNNW

-964 EEQEKY
+964 KEQEKY

-976 RLNSLQAT
+976 RLNSLKAM
-984 WQQLSNTFISSG
+984 WQQLSNTFINSDI
-996 LAKGAVTIFKD
+996 AKGAITGFKD
-1007 LLAVI
+1007 LLSI
-1012 DKIISTMGGFGTVG
+1012 IEKIMSAIGGVGTAG
-1026 LAGVLFAGFKKRS
+1026 LLGSIVLGFKYFGKVKNLFS
-1039 GVSNLISS
+1039 GFSDIWSMIDG
-1047 FFGDLNAGLEL
+1047 FKDLGTA
-1058 GISKFQAFG
+1058 
-1067 EAGKSAGA
+1067 A
-1075 KLKSFFK
+1075 KLSGESIVKAFSTSPK
-1082 TPTGAITKLG
+1082 AILTGIG
-1092 LAIAAVSAVIQ
+1092 LIIAAVSTAIQ

-1109 AEANKARQEKF
+1109 AEVNKARQEKI
-1120 DASNNFNDSFD
+1120 DTSNNFNDSFD

-1146 SSDEENE
+1146 SADEESE
-1153 LTSATNGTID
+1153 LTSAINGTIS
-1163 ALGNKSAALRDVA
+1163 ALGDKSAALRDVA

-1187 DIAKAELKQQNQLAT
+1187 DIAKAELKQQKQLST
-1202 DAQKAAKDKIKDS
+1202 DAQKAAKDTIKS
-1215 FSEGITR
+1215 SWSEGLKK
-1222 GLADV
+1222 GLADKL
-1227 FNGVGK
+1227 NGVGK
-1233 YDFLLPSKNSKEWD
+1233 YDFLLPSKSSKEWK
-1247 AIKDITT
+1247 AIKDITE
-1254 SKSFAKHVE
+1254 SKSFKKYIDGVSAHR
-1263 NRSSGRTFGK
+1263 NALG
-1273 ELDDDFSKK
+1273 LDDDFSKK
-1282 FNFDADSGLDGYI
+1282 FNFDADTNLDGYI
-1295 EQLNYVNGIVD
+1295 EQLNYANEIVD
-1306 RLKAKAT
+1306 KLNAKAQ
-1313 ETGDDSYLDSVVYE
+1313 ETNDDSYLDSTVYK
-1327 QASKAVEGLS
+1327 QASSAVESLS
-1337 TDLGEYIKQ
+1337 ADLGEYIKQ
-1346 TYSVEKASYQLK
+1346 TYSAEKASYQLK
-1358 NGIPKTTGEFYKM
+1358 NGIPKTTDEFYKM

-1380 STVAGRQEILDLLN
+1380 STVTGRQEILDLLN
-1394 KDYADTFDLSSV
+1394 KDYADTFDLSST
-1406 ESQIEQFQA
+1406 QAQLKQFQS
-1415 LTNGIKSISKD
+1415 LTNGIKSINKD

-1436 LKTKVNNGECSVG
+1436 LKTKINNGDCSVG
-1449 DYSKAVDEAN
+1449 DYTKAVDEAN

-1472 ANAIR
+1472 ANALR

-1508 KVEKEVAESF
+1508 NVEKEVAESF

-1727 LNGAES
+1727 LNGAKS
-1733 AKELAKAG
+1733 VKELAKAG

-1747 LQNFIKMFSAPDS
+1747 LQSYIEMFSAPDS

-1767 QYAAGWG
+1767 QYAAAWG
-1774 SAISKANRYF
+1774 NAISKSNRYF

-1789 GIDDFLSV
+1789 GIDAFIAD
-1797 VAAAD
+1797 VAAAN
-1802 SRLVK
+1802 SNLVK
-1807 MNDQGVWEIQPG
+1807 MNDQGVWEIQPN
-1819 FDTKDWGK
+1819 FDVKDWAK
-1827 AAGMAESTIEAMF
+1827 AAGVAESTVESIF
-1840 GEMEEY
+1840 GQMEEY

-2100 ADAAKKLKDV
+2100 ADAAKQLKD
-2110 DDDTVKTVTAS
+2110 
-2121 LYGNLSQNDN
+2121 
-2131 LDSLQQF
+2131 
-2138 IDGAKDLEDVDSS
+2138 
-2151 FVTVN
+2151 
-2156 ATFDGNLKEKSG
+2156 
-2168 DIENMEKFAKG
+2168 
-2179 AKALQDAPSSS
+2179 
-2190 VTVEANLKGEG
+2190 
-2201 VGNNIFG
+2201 
-2208 DNSTLDNIKKFADG
+2208 
-2222 AKTLQGIGDAKVTI
+2222 
-2236 EANLKGEGVGDNI
+2236 
-2249 FGDNSKLDNIK
+2249 
-2260 KFAEG
+2260 
-2265 AKALQGVGD
+2265 
-2274 ASVNITANLE
+2274 
-2284 GKGIGNNIFGDN
+2284 
-2296 STLDN
+2296 
-2301 LEKFAKAAERLK
+2301 
-2313 DVADA
+2313 
-2318 NVSVTANLNGSGVGN
+2318 
-2333 NIFGDN
+2333 
-2339 STLDNLDKFADA
+2339 
-2351 AERLNGV
+2351 
-2358 QDVKVNVE
+2358 
-2366 ANLSGNGVGNN
+2366 
-2377 IFGDNSTLDNLKKFA
+2377 
-2392 DGAKRLKDVDN
+2392 
-2403 VSASV
+2403 
-2408 DVNLDGN
+2408 
-2415 IGNDIFGS
+2415 
-2423 NSKLDNLE
+2423 
-2431 KFAEGAKSIK
+2431 
-2441 DVGTVKA
+2441 
-2448 DVEVNLSGDG
+2448 
-2458 IGNDFFGNNS
+2458 
-2468 TLDNLEKFAKGA
+2468 
-2480 EKLKGIG
+2480 
-2487 NISTNV
+2487 
-2493 SASLDSS
+2493 
-2500 GVGNDIFGSNSAI
+2500 
-2513 DNLDKFADGA
+2513 
-2523 KKLSGLDDVDV
+2523 
-2534 SITANL
+2534 
-2540 KGDGV
+2540 
-2545 GNNIFGDNSTLDN
+2545 
-2558 LEKFAKAAKKLEGV
+2558 
-2572 GDVDANVNVGL
+2572 
-2583 KGDGVG
+2583 
-2589 NDVFGSNSTI
+2589 
-2599 DNLEKFAD
+2599 
-2607 GAKKLQGVGDASVD
+2607 
-2621 IEANLK
+2621 
-2627 GDIDDS
+2627 
-2633 TVDNLSKF
+2633 
-2641 AKGAKSLQDV
+2641 
-2651 EDVSVNVTANLES
+2651 
-2664 TGVSNNVFGDN
+2664 
-2675 SALDNINRFARAA
+2675 
-2688 ERLKGV
+2688 
-2694 EDVKVN
+2694 
-2700 VSASLDSSGVGNDI
+2700 
-2714 FGNNSVL
+2714 
-2721 DNMSKFAKGAN
+2721 
-2732 ALKDVGNVKASVTAS
+2732 
-2747 LSGDGIG
+2747 
-2754 NDIFGN
+2754 
-2760 NSTIDNLK
+2760 
-2768 KFAAGAKSLADV
+2768 
-2780 GSVSVK
+2780 
-2786 VSANLDGNIGNG
+2786 
-2798 VLGGNSTLDNLGAF
+2798 
-2812 AKGAKQLKGVEDKSV
+2812 VEDKSV
-2827 TISAYLEGNLGLS
+2827 TISANLNGNIGSS
-2840 SDVINNLPSFVS
+2840 SDLINNLPSFAS
-2852 TAKALQSVEDKS
+2852 TAKTLQDVKDKS
-2864 VTVSAYV
+2864 VTVTASV
-2871 GGDITSDK
+2871 GGNITIDN

-2937 NVDTSAVDNYS
+2937 NVDTSAVNNYS

-2960 DASKVNSWS
+2960 DASKVNSWPV
-2969 APPKTGTVT
+2969 PPKTGTVT

-2984 ALTDGQLHK
+2984 ALTDSQLHK

-3018 AGHAFKNG
+3018 ANHAFKNG

-3091 RGVAMASGTA
+3091 RGVALASGTA
-3101 FANVGHGTWKPGGI
+3101 FANVGAGTWKPGGI

-3125 SSGSRSLSNSG
+3125 SSRSKSSSS
-3136 SNSNSNSNANKEA
+3136 SNSNSNSNSSANKEA
-3149 EKTEETLDWIET
+3149 EKFEETLDWIET

-3232 TIDIEKITDEDLNNK
+3232 TIDIEKITNEDLNNK

-3436 TMGQYGVKYNVYM
+3436 TMGQYGVEYNVYM
-3449 AQADK
+3449 AQANK

-3564 KAKIQQIKVD
+3564 KAKVQQIKVD

-3698 QLNKLA
+3698 QLNKIA

-3711 GASSAATEK
+3711 GVSSAATEK
-3720 PTQKPSSTPAQQQ
+3720 PTPKPSSTPTQQ

-3751 GSARIYADSY
+3751 GGARIYADSY
-3761 GNGGGRQTFGNDPIY
+3761 GNGGGRQTFGSDPIY

-3862 ANNPSNFIKDNLDL
+3862 ANNPSDFIKDNLDL

>member
-1 MADYKVSIDVDVNSS
+1 MADS
-16 ELDKLEAKVSRI
+16 EFNI
-28 KLETPEVGVK
+28 KVGVK
-38 VNTEDF
+38 VDASGIQEQLNRIKGNKLQVDIDTKNANKAIRSIRKELERLAKIKFELNDVGTASMSSKSSSSTSKAKKDAENMNESF
-44 KKINKI
+44 KELLSLQQA
-50 IKEVDNK
+50 IKEGWQEIASLDSK
-57 GVTVKATVEGVNKL
+57 QLRPKDYAKSVKLFKDEINNLMAEYNN
-71 GELQTQIYSLNKKG
+71 IYAEVGKNLSKSQKDILNKNFNADIPGVKQTNESYKELEKVASAISKAEIKIASLDG
-85 ETEIKTRVVT
+85 VVNADEIKTYTNQLEVLRGT
-95 EGVDK
+95 YNKLKDSLNGQLST
-100 AKTDIQQISESYKKM
+100 AQFA
-115 TSEINK
+115 K
-121 IASMKAEL
+121 IASSAEDVVKKIELLDSKINDSKRNAAKKIEQDLLAGNGNGGDILKLYNNSARKFKSITDANEDSIAAMKRIKDAKEDLFKTFADNHNSIDSKTQQEQLAYYSELVSKHKTLIDAVKSGNNIFQENINMEKDAAAAAKAEASAQKEAVAAMQL
-129 VGLDK
+129 
-134 SSKRAK
+134 RAK
-140 NLTND
+140 
-145 IAESTDKV
+145 A
-153 KALKSEIKSLND
+153 
-165 GSMPIDM
+165 
-172 ANGYK
+172 
-177 EAWAGVSKSIRD
+177 
-189 AKASISDKSD
+189 
-199 ANKIKDDYKEVL
+199 
-211 NITREIGKKE
+211 
-221 TALVGLKESSEDAKY
+221 
-236 LTQRLKELKAAKD
+236 
-249 AINTSKF
+249 
-256 TDAQNKAI
+256 
-264 EKLESKNSNNLAQ
+264 NNL
-277 AQAKFYDKSL
+277 SL
-287 AQDQKNSAN
+287 SMDVWLQKNSKAAD
-296 EVESKYKELLN
+296 EFGRKIRALQMELKSCDATRLSGIQSEFKT
-307 ITREIGKT
+307 ITMQAEAAGKT
-315 KIQLLGLDEASEE
+315 GMSMTD
-328 AQVLNQR
+328 R
-335 LKELEDRKAELAS
+335 LRMQF
-348 TRYNLFNDSQEKSI
+348 TR
-362 SSAEKDN
+362 
-369 AYALEKAESKLS
+369 
-381 DLKTKAAKDIVVKF
+381 
-395 DVQGNL
+395 
-401 DAQMST
+401 
-407 VDTKLASLG
+407 
-416 EFADR
+416 
-421 ASSEYDEL
+421 
-429 TVSAEKFKAALSSGN
+429 LSS
-444 ESEIIATS
+444 
-452 AQFNSSLDKMKSKL
+452 
-466 TEVANEKKK
+466 
-475 FDAEMKSVSGALGA
+475 
-489 AETSGDVTHNI
+489 
-500 ESQMNAFVN
+500 
-509 KSKEAVSAVKELK
+509 
-522 TAQQELNTAANN
+522 
-534 YKLDPNA
+534 
-541 QNKAAL
+541 
-547 IASEEKFTNAVK
+547 
-559 ESNVQLEKQSL
+559 
-570 EIKKQQAALKLQK
+570 
-583 WGKEHDA
+583 
-590 IGQNE
+590 
-595 THAKEF
+595 
-601 QSYIQAIKS
+601 
-610 ADTKAALD
+610 
-618 SVTQQTSVWTQS
+618 
-630 MELAGEAGQT
+630 
-640 MGTKIKNSFSRLTSY
+640 Y
-655 FSAASVILA
+655 FGAASVMIA
-664 GIQLGKQAFQN
+664 GVQTLKEGFQN
-675 VLDIDTQMTEL
+675 VLDIDTKMTDL
-686 KRVTDLS
+686 KRVTDLTS
-693 AMQYTNIYDK
+693 SQYSDVYDT
-703 LSASAQKYGVQL
+703 LINSAQKYGATL

-720 ATADWSRAGFDADTA
+720 QTADWSRSGFSDPNTA
-735 SGLAEIT
+735 AKLAEIT
-742 SVYQHISDL
+742 SMYQHIADL
-751 DYDTAS
+751 DADTS
-757 ENLLT
+757 MENILT
-762 AYKGFQSELTSVYGD
+762 AYKGFEPELKKQFNGD
-777 SQQGVLDAVN
+777 ASAAAE
-787 HISDVYNE
+787 HIADVYNI
-795 IDNNYATTAADVG
+795 IDNNYATTAADIG
-808 EAIKRSASALSVAG
+808 EAVKRSASALSVAG

-827 TAGMVTGITEVTQ
+827 TAGMITAITEVTQ
-840 DPEKAGNALKVISM
+840 DPEKAGNSLKVLSM
-854 RIRGMSGELQ
+854 RLRGMKGELQ
-864 DLGEEVDD
+864 DLGEETDE
-872 NVTNISKM
+872 NVENISQM
-880 QGDILNLTHGKVNIF
+880 QGKILNLTHGKVNIF
-895 DDAGNFKST
+895 DNNGGFKST
-904 YEVLQGIAG
+904 YKIMQGIADIYDD
-913 VWKELSSTDQADLL
+913 LSDTDKADLL
-927 ETMAGKH
+927 ETIAGKN
-934 RANDLAA
+934 RANEVAA
-941 ILNNW
+941 MLSNFKRA
-946 ERVEAA
+946 EEA
-952 TKSASNSTGSAM
+952 TKDGLNSSGSAM
-964 EEQEKY
+964 AENAKY

-976 RLNSLQAT
+976 RLDKLTSSLQA
-984 WQQLSNTFISSG
+984 LSSASMDSGFLKGLIS
-996 LAKGAVTIFKD
+996 GATEAINAVNKIVETIGIIPTVTT
-1007 LLAVI
+1007 AVA
-1012 DKIISTMGGFGTVG
+1012 SAVS
-1026 LAGVLFAGFKKRS
+1026 LAGKGMFK
-1039 GVSNLISS
+1039 VITDN
-1047 FFGDLNAGLEL
+1047 
-1058 GISKFQAFG
+1058 
-1067 EAGKSAGA
+1067 AGKSNMQLNGWAKHIVSSFEDVSSTSVQVFAEMFNKINTEFGNNKTFNFNTKKIKGA
-1075 KLKSFFK
+1075 NGGINFVTNLDSDLSKLKEYKYVIETLKKNQKDGQDINFDFAMDKYLSSASTSAQEFAKSWDLSSDALGAFSEKQIEATGVISKTSSSMTNAKNIISAYNNVIDESGQAQSKFASAISTFNPKLGNYLSGLKSGEASLLGYGTQLAFATAKTLTLEAATLALNAALTFGISMLVSAGVSALMSWINRADELSDKIDDITTKYKQQKEELQNSKKTIDDVSDSYERLSQGVNPTTNDNITLSNDEYKEYIDIVNQIADTFPTLVSGYDAQGNAILSCAGSVDKLNDAYKKAANNNYNDVLKEANNFIKDFKNKSDKLEADNEFGQFWDTVPFVSNDMRKDSYDTLKDLISDTENFDDKMSDLISHADWDFNLDAYDKLNEIAQAFENAGIERKNFFESDGDFVK
-1082 TPTGAITKLG
+1082 RAITDNKKVAKQIVSDYEEQMNATSKNMQTATEAYFSKAFLNGKYSNISKNMQNVMNQMIPNLG
-1092 LAIAAVSAVIQ
+1092 YDYFSQ
-1103 FAEDKI
+1103 FDNAEDMY
-1109 AEANKARQEKF
+1109 
-1120 DASNNFNDSFD
+1120 DSL
-1131 SFEQAY
+1131 
-1137 IKYSDKTIL
+1137 DKIL
-1146 SSDEENE
+1146 SSVNSVSGKDKTFKTYFDLQAKVNNDECTVGE
-1153 LTSATNGTID
+1153 
-1163 ALGNKSAALRDVA
+1163 
-1176 GASSDYVSNLN
+1176 YVNNLN
-1187 DIAKAELKQQNQLAT
+1187 D
-1202 DAQKAAKDKIKDS
+1202 
-1215 FSEGITR
+1215 
-1222 GLADV
+1222 V
-1227 FNGVGK
+1227 
-1233 YDFLLPSKNSKEWD
+1233 
-1247 AIKDITT
+1247 
-1254 SKSFAKHVE
+1254 
-1263 NRSSGRTFGK
+1263 SSVV
-1273 ELDDDFSKK
+1273 D
-1282 FNFDADSGLDGYI
+1282 GLDI
-1295 EQLNYVNGIVD
+1295 DKNAKKALKLSLQLNDND
-1306 RLKAKAT
+1306 
-1313 ETGDDSYLDSVVYE
+1313 
-1327 QASKAVEGLS
+1327 
-1337 TDLGEYIKQ
+1337 IKKQ
-1346 TYSVEKASYQLK
+1346 YTS
-1358 NGIPKTTGEFYKM
+1358 
-1371 QEAVLKASS
+1371 
-1380 STVAGRQEILDLLN
+1380 
-1394 KDYADTFDLSSV
+1394 
-1406 ESQIEQFQA
+1406 
-1415 LTNGIKSISKD
+1415 
-1426 KENKFEALID
+1426 
-1436 LKTKVNNGECSVG
+1436 
-1449 DYSKAVDEAN
+1449 
-1459 DAINE
+1459 
-1464 IAKKDYNT
+1464 
-1472 ANAIR
+1472 
-1477 VQLGIEVD
+1477 
-1485 SKGNV
+1485 
-1490 DDEVVKLKNKF
+1490 LKNKLAKSGIDKDVAKQF
-1501 VKALTKN
+1501 ADGLT
-1508 KVEKEVAESF
+1508 A
-1518 TNKLSKTELE
+1518 TELE
-1528 AAVELSATGEID
+1528 ATVDLSASGEIN
-1540 LKNIDTKN
+1540 LKDIDTKN
-1548 LDASIKQKIQDYAK
+1548 LDKSIKQKIQDYAK

-1569 TLNIETETED
+1569 TLDIKTETED
-1579 LSNLNTALSESRAA
+1579 LKNLNTALSESRIA

-1601 ENIEKRYKSL
+1601 ENIQNRYKGL

-1626 VRLNTKALQSLEEQ
+1626 VRLNTKALQSLEKQ

-1646 AANDQKLGALAKRY
+1646 AANDQKLGAFAKRY

-1670 KSGSDKYK
+1670 RSGSDKYK
-1678 DYSRQLEDLNS
+1678 DYTKQLEDLNN

-1707 YNEWLNAKSNGQAGD
+1707 YNEWLNAKSGGQAGD
-1722 MYDEI
+1722 MYNDI
-1727 LNGAES
+1727 ISGAES
-1733 AKELAKAG
+1733 AKKLASAG

-1747 LQNFIKMFSAPDS
+1747 LQSYIEMFSAPDS

-1767 QYAAGWG
+1767 QYAAAWG

-1789 GIDDFLSV
+1789 GIDSFISDI
-1797 VAAAD
+1797 AAAD

-1807 MNDQGVWEIQPG
+1807 MNDQGVWEIQPN
-1819 FDTKDWGK
+1819 FDVKDWAK
-1827 AAGMAESTIEAMF
+1827 AAGVAESTVESIF
-1840 GEMEEY
+1840 GQMEEY

-1857 SIDDLVAKADSASN
+1857 SIDDLVSKADAASN

-1936 QIELEQPTYMQLD
+1936 QIELEQPAYMQLD

-1964 QNYQNAVDNVKSLE
+1964 QNYQNAVDNVKNLE

-2030 KIENGK
+2030 KIESGK

-2100 ADAAKKLKDV
+2100 ADAAKQLKDV
-2110 DDDTVKTVTAS
+2110 DDDTVKVVTAS
-2121 LYGNLSQNDN
+2121 LYGNLAQNDN
-2131 LDSLQQF
+2131 LDSLQKF
-2138 IDGAKDLEDVDSS
+2138 IDGAKELENVDSS

-2156 ATFDGNLKEKSG
+2156 ATFDGNLKEKSS

-2274 ASVNITANLE
+2274 ASVNITANLD
-2284 GKGIGNNIFGDN
+2284 GKGVGDNIFGDN
-2296 STLDN
+2296 LTLDN

-2313 DVADA
+2313 GVEDA
-2318 NVSVTANLNGSGVGN
+2318 KVSITANLNGSGVGN

-2339 STLDNLDKFADA
+2339 STLDNLDKFAD
-2351 AERLNGV
+2351 
-2358 QDVKVNVE
+2358 
-2366 ANLSGNGVGNN
+2366 
-2377 IFGDNSTLDNLKKFA
+2377 
-2392 DGAKRLKDVDN
+2392 GAKSLKDV
-2403 VSASV
+2403 
-2408 DVNLDGN
+2408 
-2415 IGNDIFGS
+2415 GS
-2423 NSKLDNLE
+2423 
-2431 KFAEGAKSIK
+2431 
-2441 DVGTVKA
+2441 VKA
-2448 DVEVNLSGDG
+2448 DVEVNLSGEG

-2468 TLDNLEKFAKGA
+2468 TLDNLEKFANGA

-2493 SASLDSS
+2493 SANLSSS
-2500 GVGNDIFGSNSAI
+2500 GVGDDIFGSNSAI

-2534 SITANL
+2534 SIIANL
-2540 KGDGV
+2540 KGNGV
-2545 GNNIFGDNSTLDN
+2545 GNNIFGDNPTLDN

-2572 GDVDANVNVGL
+2572 GDVDASVNVGL

-2589 NDVFGSNSTI
+2589 NDIFGSNSTI
-2599 DNLEKFAD
+2599 DNLDKFAD

-2641 AKGAKSLQDV
+2641 AKGAKALQDV

-2732 ALKDVGNVKASVTAS
+2732 ALKNVGDVKAKVSAS

-2754 NDIFGN
+2754 NDIFGS

-2768 KFAAGAKSLADV
+2768 KFADGAKSLKGIGDV
-2780 GSVSVK
+2780 SAK

-2798 VLGGNSTLDNLGAF
+2798 IGGGNSKIDNLSAF
-2812 AKGAKQLKGVEDKSV
+2812 AKGAKQLDGVNDKSV
-2827 TISAYLEGNLGLS
+2827 TISANLNGNIGNS
-2840 SDVINNLPSFVS
+2840 SDLINNLPSFAS
-2852 TAKALQSVEDKS
+2852 TAKTLQGVKDKS
-2864 VTVSAYV
+2864 VTVTASV

-2879 VSTLSKFGSVI
+2879 VSTLSKFGSVV
-2890 SSLPPSKTVTVN
+2890 SSLPSSKTVAVN
-2902 TNVDTGAIANVKS
+2902 TNVDTGAISNIQSA
-2915 TLQGLSDSGLMHNYT
+2915 LQGLTNSGLMHNYT
-2930 ATITVNT
+2930 ATITVKT
-2937 NVDTSAVDNYS
+2937 NVDTSAVDAYS
-2948 PADKTGKVTYEV
+2948 PSDKPGKVTYDV

-2969 APPKTGTVT
+2969 APPKFGTVT
-2978 YNPSVT
+2978 YTPSVG
-2984 ALTDGQLHK
+2984 ALTDSQLHK
-2993 TGTITYKATVE
+2993 TGTITYKAAVV
-3004 GAPVVNG
+3004 GKVSDVNG

-3046 VRDGRF
+3046 VRDGHF

-3101 FANVGHGTWKPGGI
+3101 FANVGHGTWRPGGI

-3125 SSGSRSLSNSG
+3125 YSGARSSGSSSSSNSG
-3136 SNSNSNSNANKEA
+3136 SNSNANKEA
-3149 EKTEETLDWIET
+3149 EKSEQTLDWIET
-3161 ALDRVERAISRLD
+3161 ALNRVERAISRLD

-3192 DQISQTRREIDLQN
+3192 DQINQTRREIDLQN

-3232 TIDIEKITDEDLNNK
+3232 TIDIEKITDDDLNNK

-3320 DAMSANAKKQ
+3320 DAMSDNAKKQ

-3339 EMISELNN
+3339 EMVAELNN
-3347 AVNSGTIEKYSESW
+3347 AVNSGTIEKYGEAW

-3383 EYEKNLREL
+3383 EYQKNLREL

-3436 TMGQYGVKYNVYM
+3436 SMGQYGVKYNVYM

-3536 KKIKESTKDI
+3536 KKVKEQTKDI
-3546 ADLEKQ
+3546 ASLEKQ

-3559 VSEET
+3559 ASEET

-3600 LYNDYET
+3600 LYTDYET

-3658 SGNGSISSVIT
+3658 SGNGSISNVIT

-3691 NIQNMIT
+3691 NIQNMIA
-3698 QLNKLA
+3698 QLNKIA

-3711 GASSAATEK
+3711 GTSSAATEK
-3720 PTQKPSSTPAQQQ
+3720 PKPTPAPAPAPQPQQKPQP
-3733 QQQQQQKKQVTV
+3733 KQVTV
-3745 GGTINA
+3745 GGMINA
-3751 GSARIYADSY
+3751 GGARIYADSY

-3776 TVLQERNGYILTRW
+3776 TVLQERNGYVLTRW

-3862 ANNPSNFIKDNLDL
+3862 ANNPSDFIKDNLDF

-3897 VVFNLPN
+3897 VIFNLPN

-3932 IAGKSSLAKGK
+3932 IVGKSSLAKGK

>member
-1 MADYKVSIDVDVNSS
+1 MADYKVDVDVNVNDSKLD
-16 ELDKLEAKVSRI
+16 ELESRI
-28 KLETPEVGVK
+28 KSIQDKTVK
-38 VNTEDF
+38 VNVKADTKEISNAVSTATKTMQSSGKTIKIKPVVDTSAFSAINKTVTTLNKDNTITVKTTGIETGLDGVKRLRTEVRTLDSEGKQLDF
-44 KKINKI
+44 KVSVQDDELLKTKTDAQMLIEELKQI
-50 IKEVDNK
+50 DTIKMKVDTGDISN
-57 GVTVKATVEGVNKL
+57 
-71 GELQTQIYSLNKKG
+71 Q
-85 ETEIKTRVVT
+85 
-95 EGVDK
+95 VDK
-100 AKTDIQQISESYKKM
+100 IESDFRKITNVTKETQSAMDDFKSAQSLLNEARTSGNNKELISGMEQY
-115 TSEINK
+115 
-121 IASMKAEL
+121 
-129 VGLDK
+129 
-134 SSKRAK
+134 
-140 NLTND
+140 
-145 IAESTDKV
+145 
-153 KALKSEIKSLND
+153 
-165 GSMPIDM
+165 
-172 ANGYK
+172 
-177 EAWAGVSKSIRD
+177 
-189 AKASISDKSD
+189 
-199 ANKIKDDYKEVL
+199 
-211 NITREIGKKE
+211 E
-221 TALVGLKESSEDAKY
+221 TALKKVKNQID
-236 LTQRLKELKAAKD
+236 
-249 AINTSKF
+249 INTRAQKEQTSASK
-256 TDAQNKAI
+256 
-264 EKLESKNSNNLAQ
+264 LMS
-277 AQAKFYDKSL
+277 DKQTFSL
-287 AQDQKNSAN
+287 QMTKWLKDNSAAA
-296 EVESKYKELLN
+296 EDFGGKIQKLQAELQSCDSVRFSN
-307 ITREIGKT
+307 IKSEFKQLTMQADISGKT
-315 KIQLLGLDEASEE
+315 GLTFADKFK
-328 AQVLNQR
+328 QQ
-335 LKELEDRKAELAS
+335 
-348 TRYNLFNDSQEKSI
+348 F
-362 SSAEKDN
+362 
-369 AYALEKAESKLS
+369 SKLS
-381 DLKTKAAKDIVVKF
+381 
-395 DVQGNL
+395 
-401 DAQMST
+401 
-407 VDTKLASLG
+407 
-416 EFADR
+416 
-421 ASSEYDEL
+421 
-429 TVSAEKFKAALSSGN
+429 
-444 ESEIIATS
+444 
-452 AQFNSSLDKMKSKL
+452 
-466 TEVANEKKK
+466 
-475 FDAEMKSVSGALGA
+475 
-489 AETSGDVTHNI
+489 
-500 ESQMNAFVN
+500 
-509 KSKEAVSAVKELK
+509 
-522 TAQQELNTAANN
+522 
-534 YKLDPNA
+534 
-541 QNKAAL
+541 
-547 IASEEKFTNAVK
+547 
-559 ESNVQLEKQSL
+559 
-570 EIKKQQAALKLQK
+570 
-583 WGKEHDA
+583 
-590 IGQNE
+590 
-595 THAKEF
+595 
-601 QSYIQAIKS
+601 SY
-610 ADTKAALD
+610 
-618 SVTQQTSVWTQS
+618 V
-630 MELAGEAGQT
+630 
-640 MGTKIKNSFSRLTSY
+640 
-655 FSAASVILA
+655 SAASVIMTGMQIA
-664 GIQLGKQAFQN
+664 RSAFQN

-693 AMQYTNIYDK
+693 AMQYANVYDK

-720 ATADWSRAGFDADTA
+720 ATADWSRAGLDADTA

-795 IDNNYATTAADVG
+795 IDNNYATTAADIG

-864 DLGEEVDD
+864 DIGEEVDD

-952 TKSASNSTGSAM
+952 TKSAYNSTGSAM

-976 RLNSLQAT
+976 RLNSLQAM
-984 WQQLSNTFISSG
+984 WQQLSNTFIDSDI
-996 LAKGAVTIFKD
+996 AKSAVSIFKD
-1007 LLAVI
+1007 LLSVI
-1012 DKIISTMGGFGTVG
+1012 NDIMHTIGGFGTAG
-1026 LAGVLFAGFKKRS
+1026 LVGVLFAGFKKRS

-1047 FFGDLNAGLEL
+1047 FFGDLNTGLES
-1058 GISKFQAFG
+1058 GMSKIQAFG
-1067 EAGKSAGA
+1067 EAGKSASG
-1075 KLKSFFK
+1075 KLTSFLK
-1082 TPTGAITKLG
+1082 TPVGIGTAIAGITTVVSAAITLFNNYRE
-1092 LAIAAVSAVIQ
+1092 A
-1103 FAEDKI
+1103 KI
-1109 AEANKARQEKF
+1109 KAFDEKI
-1120 DASNNFNDSFD
+1120 DLNNNFSSAYNN
-1131 SFEQAY
+1131 FEQAY

-1146 SSDEENE
+1146 SAEEE
-1153 LTSATNGTID
+1153 RDFASAVNGTIG
-1163 ALGNKSAALRDVA
+1163 ALGEKSSALQKAA
-1176 GASSDYVSNLN
+1176 GASSEYFNN
-1187 DIAKAELKQQNQLAT
+1187 INKIATEEIK
-1202 DAQKAAKDKIKDS
+1202 AQKRSATAAKNAAKDKLNDS
-1215 FSEGITR
+1215 AYWEQGS
-1222 GLADV
+1222 
-1227 FNGVGK
+1227 
-1233 YDFLLPSKNSKEWD
+1233 FLLANGENSDWYKATKNILEDKNFQKKY
-1247 AIKDITT
+1247 ARTRKGKD
-1254 SKSFAKHVE
+1254 
-1263 NRSSGRTFGK
+1263 NRDVAF
-1273 ELDDDFSKK
+1273 E
-1282 FNFDADSGLDGYI
+1282 FDMNYSANVDEMI
-1295 EQLNYVNGIVD
+1295 EQYNYLKSLVQETEDYASKLSEDASNELLNQKGYKDMKQKVKDMSKDVQSMI
-1306 RLKAKAT
+1306 KAT
-1313 ETGDDSYLDSVVYE
+1313 YDE
-1327 QASKAVEGLS
+1327 QKA
-1337 TDLGEYIKQ
+1337 I
-1346 TYSVEKASYQLK
+1346 YQLD
-1358 NGIPKTTGEFYKM
+1358 NGIPKTVDDFYKM
-1371 QEAVLKASS
+1371 QDAVLNRSS
-1380 STVAGRQEILDLLN
+1380 KSLETRAEISDLLN
-1394 KDYADTFDLSSV
+1394 SDYGDVFDLSSV
-1406 ESQIEQFQA
+1406 ESQLKQFQA

-1426 KENKFEALID
+1426 KENKFETLIEM
-1436 LKTKVNNGECSVG
+1436 KTKLNDGDCTVGE
-1449 DYSKAVDEAN
+1449 YTKAVD
-1459 DAINE
+1459 DAKSAIDD
-1464 IAKKDYNT
+1464 IAKKDSAT
-1472 ANAIR
+1472 AEALR

-1579 LSNLNTALSESRAA
+1579 LTNLNTALSESRAA

-1733 AKELAKAG
+1733 VKELAKAG

-1747 LQNFIKMFSAPDS
+1747 LQSYIEMFSAPDS

-1767 QYAAGWG
+1767 QYAAAWG
-1774 SAISKANRYF
+1774 NAISKSNRYF

-1789 GIDDFLSV
+1789 GIDAFISDVS
-1797 VAAAD
+1797 AAN
-1802 SRLVK
+1802 SNLVK
-1807 MNDQGVWEIQPG
+1807 MNDQGVWEIQPN
-1819 FDTKDWGK
+1819 FDVKDWAK
-1827 AAGMAESTIEAMF
+1827 AAGVAESTVESIF
-1840 GEMEEY
+1840 GQMEEY

-1857 SIDDLVAKADSASN
+1857 SIDDLVAKAESASS

-1908 INNSSATVEVKEQGV
+1908 INNSSATVEVKDQGV

-2100 ADAAKKLKDV
+2100 ADAAKQLKDV

-2138 IDGAKDLEDVDSS
+2138 INGAKDLEDVDSS

-2284 GKGIGNNIFGDN
+2284 
-2296 STLDN
+2296 
-2301 LEKFAKAAERLK
+2301 
-2313 DVADA
+2313 
-2318 NVSVTANLNGSGVGN
+2318 
-2333 NIFGDN
+2333 
-2339 STLDNLDKFADA
+2339 
-2351 AERLNGV
+2351 
-2358 QDVKVNVE
+2358 
-2366 ANLSGNGVGNN
+2366 GNGVGNN

-2732 ALKDVGNVKASVTAS
+2732 ALKDVGDVKAKVSAS

-2760 NSTIDNLK
+2760 NSTIDNLT
-2768 KFAAGAKSLADV
+2768 KFADGAKSLKGIGDV
-2780 GSVSVK
+2780 SAK

-2798 VLGGNSTLDNLGAF
+2798 IGGGNSKIDNLSAF
-2812 AKGAKQLKGVEDKSV
+2812 AKGAKQLDGVNDKSV
-2827 TISAYLEGNLGLS
+2827 TISANLNGNIGSS
-2840 SDVINNLPSFVS
+2840 SDLINNLPSFAS
-2852 TAKALQSVEDKS
+2852 TAKMLQSVSDKS
-2864 VTVSAYV
+2864 VTVIASV
-2871 GGDITSDK
+2871 GGNITIDN
-2879 VSTLSKFGSVI
+2879 VSTLSKFGSVV

-2902 TNVDTGAIANVKS
+2902 TNVDTGAISNIKS

-2960 DASKVNSWS
+2960 DASKVSSWS

-2978 YNPSVT
+2978 YNPFVT

-3125 SSGSRSLSNSG
+3125 SSGSRSSSNSG

-3149 EKTEETLDWIET
+3149 EKSEQTLDWIET

-3232 TIDIEKITDEDLNNK
+3232 TIDIEKITNEDLNNK

-3253 WYEKALDCLDAI
+3253 W
-3265 DDLRESE
+3265 
-3272 SKLYEQR
+3272 
-3279 FENVSTKYDGYLGVI
+3279 
-3294 QHEKDMLDEFVSQT
+3294 
-3308 ETAGYITSGKYY
+3308 
-3320 DAMSANAKKQ
+3320 
-3330 QEELKKQRD
+3330 
-3339 EMISELNN
+3339 
-3347 AVNSGTIEKYSESW
+3347 
-3361 YSMVNSVDEVTKS
+3361 
-3374 IEECNTSLL
+3374 
-3383 EYEKNLREL
+3383 
-3392 DWQIFDLIQD
+3392 
-3402 KISKVADESE
+3402 
-3412 FLINLMSNKKLYEDN
+3412 
-3427 GQLTDEGMA
+3427 
-3436 TMGQYGVKYNVYM
+3436 
-3449 AQADK
+3449 
-3454 YAKKIK
+3454 
-3460 ELQADLAKDPYNQDI
+3460 
-3475 ANQLQE
+3475 
-3481 YIEAQQE
+3481 
-3488 AILNAE
+3488 
-3494 DMKNS
+3494 
-3499 IKDMVSDGIDKE
+3499 
-3511 LDSLQKLIDKRNDA
+3511 
-3525 LDAAKDLYDYQ
+3525 
-3536 KKIKESTKDI
+3536 
-3546 ADLEKQ
+3546 
-3552 MAAYQGD
+3552 
-3559 VSEET
+3559 
-3564 KAKIQQIKVD
+3564 
-3574 LEEAKSDLE
+3574 
-3583 ETEYEQYISDQQ
+3583 
-3595 KMLDD
+3595 
-3600 LYNDYET
+3600 
-3607 ILNQRLDDIDALM
+3607 
-3620 ADMISEINNNA
+3620 
-3631 STIGAT
+3631 
-3637 IESQADKVGYT
+3637 
-3648 LSESMNTIWL
+3648 
-3658 SGNGSISSVIT
+3658 
-3669 MYGTKF
+3669 
-3675 DTALTTTN
+3675 
-3683 TALGYINT
+3683 
-3691 NIQNMIT
+3691 
-3698 QLNKLA
+3698 
-3704 GTKIKAA
+3704 
-3711 GASSAATEK
+3711 
-3720 PTQKPSSTPAQQQ
+3720 
-3733 QQQQQQKKQVTV
+3733 
-3745 GGTINA
+3745 
-3751 GSARIYADSY
+3751 
-3761 GNGGGRQTFGNDPIY
+3761 
-3776 TVLQERNGYILTRW
+3776 
-3790 HKLSSGYTGWFK
+3790 
-3802 KSDVSAYALGAKN
+3802 
-3815 IRNNEMAWTQENGSE
+3815 
-3830 MIMRPSDGAILT
+3830 
-3842 PLAKNDSVLTSAASS
+3842 
-3857 NIWNM
+3857 
-3862 ANNPSNFIKDNLDL
+3862 
-3876 DKIDTGANV
+3876 
-3885 GNKTTYTQNLDK
+3885 
-3897 VVFNLPN
+3897 
-3904 VKNYDELLKSMQHD
+3904 
-3918 KNFERLIMSMTIDP
+3918 
-3932 IAGKSSLAKGK
+3932 
-3943 AIR
+3943 

>member
-1 MADYKVSIDVDVNSS
+1 MADYKVDIDVNVNDSKLN
-16 ELDKLEAKVSRI
+16 ELESRI
-28 KLETPEVGVK
+28 KSIQDKTVK
-38 VNTEDF
+38 VNVKADTKEISNAVSTATKTMQSSGKTIKIKPVVDTSAFSSINKTVTTLNKDNTITVKTTGIETGLDGVKRLRTEVRTLDSEGKQLDF
-44 KKINKI
+44 KVSVQDDELLKTKTDAQMLIEELKQI
-50 IKEVDNK
+50 DTIKMKVDTGDISN
-57 GVTVKATVEGVNKL
+57 
-71 GELQTQIYSLNKKG
+71 Q
-85 ETEIKTRVVT
+85 
-95 EGVDK
+95 VDK
-100 AKTDIQQISESYKKM
+100 IESDFRKITNVTKETQSAMDDFKSAQSLLNEARTSGNNKELISGMEQY
-115 TSEINK
+115 
-121 IASMKAEL
+121 
-129 VGLDK
+129 
-134 SSKRAK
+134 
-140 NLTND
+140 
-145 IAESTDKV
+145 
-153 KALKSEIKSLND
+153 
-165 GSMPIDM
+165 
-172 ANGYK
+172 
-177 EAWAGVSKSIRD
+177 
-189 AKASISDKSD
+189 
-199 ANKIKDDYKEVL
+199 
-211 NITREIGKKE
+211 E
-221 TALVGLKESSEDAKY
+221 TALKKVKNQID
-236 LTQRLKELKAAKD
+236 
-249 AINTSKF
+249 INTRAQKEQASASK
-256 TDAQNKAI
+256 
-264 EKLESKNSNNLAQ
+264 LMS
-277 AQAKFYDKSL
+277 DKQTFSL
-287 AQDQKNSAN
+287 QMTKWLKDNSAAA
-296 EVESKYKELLN
+296 EDFGGKIQKLQAELQSCDSVRFSN
-307 ITREIGKT
+307 IKSEFKQLTMQADISGKT
-315 KIQLLGLDEASEE
+315 GLTFADKFK
-328 AQVLNQR
+328 QQ
-335 LKELEDRKAELAS
+335 
-348 TRYNLFNDSQEKSI
+348 F
-362 SSAEKDN
+362 
-369 AYALEKAESKLS
+369 SKLS
-381 DLKTKAAKDIVVKF
+381 
-395 DVQGNL
+395 
-401 DAQMST
+401 
-407 VDTKLASLG
+407 
-416 EFADR
+416 
-421 ASSEYDEL
+421 
-429 TVSAEKFKAALSSGN
+429 
-444 ESEIIATS
+444 
-452 AQFNSSLDKMKSKL
+452 
-466 TEVANEKKK
+466 
-475 FDAEMKSVSGALGA
+475 
-489 AETSGDVTHNI
+489 
-500 ESQMNAFVN
+500 
-509 KSKEAVSAVKELK
+509 
-522 TAQQELNTAANN
+522 
-534 YKLDPNA
+534 
-541 QNKAAL
+541 
-547 IASEEKFTNAVK
+547 
-559 ESNVQLEKQSL
+559 
-570 EIKKQQAALKLQK
+570 
-583 WGKEHDA
+583 
-590 IGQNE
+590 
-595 THAKEF
+595 
-601 QSYIQAIKS
+601 SY
-610 ADTKAALD
+610 
-618 SVTQQTSVWTQS
+618 V
-630 MELAGEAGQT
+630 
-640 MGTKIKNSFSRLTSY
+640 
-655 FSAASVILA
+655 SAASVIMT
-664 GIQLGKQAFQN
+664 GIQIAKSAFQN

-693 AMQYTNIYDK
+693 ASQYTNIYDS
-703 LSASAQKYGVQL
+703 LTASAQKYGTQL

-742 SVYQHISDL
+742 SVYQHIADL
-751 DYDTAS
+751 DYDTSA

-777 SQQGVLDAVN
+777 SQQGVLDAVS

-795 IDNNYATTAADVG
+795 IDNNYATTAADIG
-808 EAIKRSASALSVAG
+808 EAVKRSASALSVAG

-827 TAGMVTGITEVTQ
+827 VAGMATGITEVTQ

-854 RIRGMSGELQ
+854 RLRGMSGSLEE
-864 DLGEEVDD
+864 LGEDVDD

-880 QGDILNLTHGKVNIF
+880 QGQILNLTNGKVNIF

-904 YEVLQGIAG
+904 YEILQGVAKI
-913 VWKELSSTDQADLL
+913 WKDLSSTDQADLL

-934 RANDLAA
+934 RANELAA
-941 ILNNW
+941 VLNNW

-964 EEQEKY
+964 KEQEKY

-976 RLNSLQAT
+976 RLNSLKAM
-984 WQQLSNTFISSG
+984 WQQLSNTFINSDI
-996 LAKGAVTIFKD
+996 AKGAITGFKD
-1007 LLAVI
+1007 LLSI
-1012 DKIISTMGGFGTVG
+1012 IEKIMSAIGGVGTAG
-1026 LAGVLFAGFKKRS
+1026 LLGSIVLGFKYFGKVKNLFS
-1039 GVSNLISS
+1039 GFSDIWSMIDG
-1047 FFGDLNAGLEL
+1047 FKDLGTA
-1058 GISKFQAFG
+1058 
-1067 EAGKSAGA
+1067 A
-1075 KLKSFFK
+1075 KLSGESIVKAFSTSPK
-1082 TPTGAITKLG
+1082 AILTGIG
-1092 LAIAAVSAVIQ
+1092 LIIAAVSTAIQ

-1109 AEANKARQEKF
+1109 AEVNKARQEKI
-1120 DASNNFNDSFD
+1120 DTSNNFNDSFD

-1146 SSDEENE
+1146 SADEESE
-1153 LTSATNGTID
+1153 LTSAINGTIS
-1163 ALGNKSAALRDVA
+1163 ALGDKSAALRDVA

-1187 DIAKAELKQQNQLAT
+1187 DIAKAELKQQKQLST
-1202 DAQKAAKDKIKDS
+1202 DAQKAAKDTIKS
-1215 FSEGITR
+1215 SWSEGLKK
-1222 GLADV
+1222 GLADKL
-1227 FNGVGK
+1227 NGVGK
-1233 YDFLLPSKNSKEWD
+1233 YDFLLPSKSSKEWK
-1247 AIKDITT
+1247 AIKDITE
-1254 SKSFAKHVE
+1254 SKSFKKYIDGVSAHR
-1263 NRSSGRTFGK
+1263 NALG
-1273 ELDDDFSKK
+1273 LDDDFSKK
-1282 FNFDADSGLDGYI
+1282 FNFDADTNLDGYI
-1295 EQLNYVNGIVD
+1295 EQLNYANEIVD
-1306 RLKAKAT
+1306 KLNAKAQ
-1313 ETGDDSYLDSVVYE
+1313 ETNDDSYLDSTVYK
-1327 QASKAVEGLS
+1327 QASSAVESLS
-1337 TDLGEYIKQ
+1337 ADLGEYIKQ
-1346 TYSVEKASYQLK
+1346 TYSAEKASYQLK
-1358 NGIPKTTGEFYKM
+1358 NGIPKTTDEFYKM

-1380 STVAGRQEILDLLN
+1380 STVTGRQEILDLLN
-1394 KDYADTFDLSSV
+1394 KDYADTFDLSST
-1406 ESQIEQFQA
+1406 QAQLKQFQS
-1415 LTNGIKSISKD
+1415 LTNGIKSINKD

-1436 LKTKVNNGECSVG
+1436 LKTKINNGDCSVG
-1449 DYSKAVDEAN
+1449 DYTKAVDEAN

-1472 ANAIR
+1472 ANALR

-1508 KVEKEVAESF
+1508 NVEKEVAESF

-1733 AKELAKAG
+1733 VKELAKAG

-1747 LQNFIKMFSAPDS
+1747 LQSYIEMFSAPDS

-1767 QYAAGWG
+1767 QYAAAWG
-1774 SAISKANRYF
+1774 NAISKSNRYF

-1789 GIDDFLSV
+1789 GIDAFIAD
-1797 VAAAD
+1797 VAAAN
-1802 SRLVK
+1802 SNLVK
-1807 MNDQGVWEIQPG
+1807 MNDQGVWEIQPN
-1819 FDTKDWGK
+1819 FDVKDWAK
-1827 AAGMAESTIEAMF
+1827 AAGVAESTVESIF
-1840 GEMEEY
+1840 GQMEEY

-2100 ADAAKKLKDV
+2100 ADAAKQLKDV

-2138 IDGAKDLEDVDSS
+2138 INGAKDLEDVDSS

-2284 GKGIGNNIFGDN
+2284 GKGVGNNIFGDN

-2366 ANLSGNGVGNN
+2366 ANLKGDGVGNN

-2448 DVEVNLSGDG
+2448 DVEVNLSGEG

-2827 TISAYLEGNLGLS
+2827 TISANLNGNIGSS
-2840 SDVINNLPSFVS
+2840 SDLINNLPSFAS
-2852 TAKALQSVEDKS
+2852 TAKTLQDVKDKS
-2864 VTVSAYV
+2864 VTVTASV
-2871 GGDITSDK
+2871 GGNITIDN

-2960 DASKVNSWS
+2960 DASKVNSWT

-2984 ALTDGQLHK
+2984 ALTDSQLHK

-3091 RGVAMASGTA
+3091 RGVALASGTA
-3101 FANVGHGTWKPGGI
+3101 FANVGAGTWKPGGI

-3125 SSGSRSLSNSG
+3125 SSRSKSSSS
-3136 SNSNSNSNANKEA
+3136 SNSNSNSNSSANKEA
-3149 EKTEETLDWIET
+3149 EKFEETLDWIET

-3247 ISEYKQ
+3247 IQDYQ
-3253 WYEKALDCLDAI
+3253 NWYNKALDCLDAI

-3383 EYEKNLREL
+3383 EYKKNLREL

-3449 AQADK
+3449 AQANK

-3460 ELQADLAKDPYNQDI
+3460 ALQADLAKDPYNQDI

-3499 IKDMVSDGIDKE
+3499 IKDMVSEGIDKE
-3511 LDSLQKLIDKRNDA
+3511 LSSLQKLIDKRNDA
-3525 LDAAKDLYDYQ
+3525 LDSAKDLYDYQ
-3536 KKIKESTKDI
+3536 KKLKESTKDI

-3600 LYNDYET
+3600 LYTDYET

-3658 SGNGSISSVIT
+3658 SGNGSISNVIT

-3720 PTQKPSSTPAQQQ
+3720 PTPKPSSTPTQQ

-3751 GSARIYADSY
+3751 GGARIYADSY

-3862 ANNPSNFIKDNLDL
+3862 ANNPSDFIKDNLNL

-3918 KNFERLIMSMTIDP
+3918 KNFERLIMAMTIDP
-3932 IAGKSSLAKGK
+3932 LAGKSSLAKGK

>member
-1 MADYKVSIDVDVNSS
+1 MADYKVDVDVNVNDSKLD
-16 ELDKLEAKVSRI
+16 ELESRI
-28 KLETPEVGVK
+28 KSIQDKTVK
-38 VNTEDF
+38 VNVKADTKEISNAVSTATKTMQSSGKTIKIKPVVDTSAFSAINKTVTTLNKDNTITVKTTGIETGLDGVKRLRTEVRTLDSEGKQLDF
-44 KKINKI
+44 KVSVQDDELLKTKTDAQMLIEELKQI
-50 IKEVDNK
+50 DTIKMKVDTGDISN
-57 GVTVKATVEGVNKL
+57 
-71 GELQTQIYSLNKKG
+71 Q
-85 ETEIKTRVVT
+85 
-95 EGVDK
+95 VDK
-100 AKTDIQQISESYKKM
+100 IESDFRKITNVTKETQSAMDDFKSAQSLLNEARTSGNNKELISGMEQY
-115 TSEINK
+115 
-121 IASMKAEL
+121 
-129 VGLDK
+129 
-134 SSKRAK
+134 
-140 NLTND
+140 
-145 IAESTDKV
+145 
-153 KALKSEIKSLND
+153 
-165 GSMPIDM
+165 
-172 ANGYK
+172 
-177 EAWAGVSKSIRD
+177 
-189 AKASISDKSD
+189 
-199 ANKIKDDYKEVL
+199 
-211 NITREIGKKE
+211 E
-221 TALVGLKESSEDAKY
+221 TALKKVKNQID
-236 LTQRLKELKAAKD
+236 
-249 AINTSKF
+249 INTRAQKEQASASK
-256 TDAQNKAI
+256 
-264 EKLESKNSNNLAQ
+264 LMS
-277 AQAKFYDKSL
+277 DKQTFSL
-287 AQDQKNSAN
+287 QMTKWLKDNSAAA
-296 EVESKYKELLN
+296 EDFGGKIQKLQAELQSCDSVRFSN
-307 ITREIGKT
+307 IKSEFKQLTMQADISGKT
-315 KIQLLGLDEASEE
+315 GLTFADKFK
-328 AQVLNQR
+328 QQ
-335 LKELEDRKAELAS
+335 
-348 TRYNLFNDSQEKSI
+348 F
-362 SSAEKDN
+362 
-369 AYALEKAESKLS
+369 SKLS
-381 DLKTKAAKDIVVKF
+381 
-395 DVQGNL
+395 
-401 DAQMST
+401 
-407 VDTKLASLG
+407 
-416 EFADR
+416 
-421 ASSEYDEL
+421 
-429 TVSAEKFKAALSSGN
+429 
-444 ESEIIATS
+444 
-452 AQFNSSLDKMKSKL
+452 
-466 TEVANEKKK
+466 
-475 FDAEMKSVSGALGA
+475 
-489 AETSGDVTHNI
+489 
-500 ESQMNAFVN
+500 
-509 KSKEAVSAVKELK
+509 
-522 TAQQELNTAANN
+522 
-534 YKLDPNA
+534 
-541 QNKAAL
+541 
-547 IASEEKFTNAVK
+547 
-559 ESNVQLEKQSL
+559 
-570 EIKKQQAALKLQK
+570 
-583 WGKEHDA
+583 
-590 IGQNE
+590 
-595 THAKEF
+595 
-601 QSYIQAIKS
+601 SY
-610 ADTKAALD
+610 
-618 SVTQQTSVWTQS
+618 V
-630 MELAGEAGQT
+630 
-640 MGTKIKNSFSRLTSY
+640 
-655 FSAASVILA
+655 SAASVIMT
-664 GIQLGKQAFQN
+664 GIQIAKSAFQN

-693 AMQYTNIYDK
+693 ASQYTNIYDS
-703 LSASAQKYGVQL
+703 LTASAQKYGTQL

-742 SVYQHISDL
+742 SVYQHIADL
-751 DYDTAS
+751 DYDTSA

-777 SQQGVLDAVN
+777 SQQGVLDAVS

-795 IDNNYATTAADVG
+795 IDNNYATTAADIG
-808 EAIKRSASALSVAG
+808 EAVKRSASALSVAG

-827 TAGMVTGITEVTQ
+827 VAGMATGITEVTQ

-854 RIRGMSGELQ
+854 RLRGMSGSLEE
-864 DLGEEVDD
+864 LGEDVDD

-880 QGDILNLTHGKVNIF
+880 QGQILNLTNGKVNIF

-904 YEVLQGIAG
+904 YEILQGVAKI
-913 VWKELSSTDQADLL
+913 WKDLSSTDQADLL

-934 RANDLAA
+934 RANELAA
-941 ILNNW
+941 VLNNW

-964 EEQEKY
+964 KEQEKY

-976 RLNSLQAT
+976 RLNSLKAM
-984 WQQLSNTFISSG
+984 WQQLSNTFINSDI
-996 LAKGAVTIFKD
+996 AKGAITGFKD
-1007 LLAVI
+1007 LLSI
-1012 DKIISTMGGFGTVG
+1012 IEKIMSAIGGVGTAG
-1026 LAGVLFAGFKKRS
+1026 LLGSIVLGFKYFGKVKNLFS
-1039 GVSNLISS
+1039 GFSDIWSMIDG
-1047 FFGDLNAGLEL
+1047 FKDLGTA
-1058 GISKFQAFG
+1058 
-1067 EAGKSAGA
+1067 A
-1075 KLKSFFK
+1075 KLSGESIVKAFSTSPK
-1082 TPTGAITKLG
+1082 AILTGIG
-1092 LAIAAVSAVIQ
+1092 LIIAAVSTAIQ

-1109 AEANKARQEKF
+1109 AEVNKARQEKI
-1120 DASNNFNDSFD
+1120 DTSNNFNDSFD

-1146 SSDEENE
+1146 SADEESE
-1153 LTSATNGTID
+1153 LTSAINGTIS
-1163 ALGNKSAALRDVA
+1163 ALGDKSAALRDVA

-1187 DIAKAELKQQNQLAT
+1187 DIAKAELKQQKQLST
-1202 DAQKAAKDKIKDS
+1202 DAQKAAKDTIKS
-1215 FSEGITR
+1215 SWSEGLKK
-1222 GLADV
+1222 GLADKL
-1227 FNGVGK
+1227 NGVGK
-1233 YDFLLPSKNSKEWD
+1233 YDFLLPSKSSKEWK
-1247 AIKDITT
+1247 AIKDITE
-1254 SKSFAKHVE
+1254 SKSFKKYIDGVSAHR
-1263 NRSSGRTFGK
+1263 NALG
-1273 ELDDDFSKK
+1273 LDDDFSKK
-1282 FNFDADSGLDGYI
+1282 FNFDADTNLDGYI
-1295 EQLNYVNGIVD
+1295 EQLNYANEIVD
-1306 RLKAKAT
+1306 KLNAKAQ
-1313 ETGDDSYLDSVVYE
+1313 ETNDDSYLDSTVYK
-1327 QASKAVEGLS
+1327 QASSAVESLS
-1337 TDLGEYIKQ
+1337 ADLGEYIKQ
-1346 TYSVEKASYQLK
+1346 TYSAEKASYQLK
-1358 NGIPKTTGEFYKM
+1358 NGIPKTTDEFYKM

-1380 STVAGRQEILDLLN
+1380 STVTGRQEILDLLN
-1394 KDYADTFDLSSV
+1394 KDYADTFDLSST
-1406 ESQIEQFQA
+1406 QAQLKQFQS
-1415 LTNGIKSISKD
+1415 LTNGIKSINKD

-1436 LKTKVNNGECSVG
+1436 LKTKINNGDCSVG
-1449 DYSKAVDEAN
+1449 DYTKAVDEAN

-1472 ANAIR
+1472 ANALR

-1508 KVEKEVAESF
+1508 NVEKEVAESF

-1579 LSNLNTALSESRAA
+1579 LTNLNTALSESRAA

-1733 AKELAKAG
+1733 VKELAKAG

-1747 LQNFIKMFSAPDS
+1747 LQSYIEMFSAPDS

-1767 QYAAGWG
+1767 QYAAAWG
-1774 SAISKANRYF
+1774 NAISKSNRYF
-1784 KEGTA
+1784 QEGTA
-1789 GIDDFLSV
+1789 GIDAFISD
-1797 VAAAD
+1797 VAAAN
-1802 SRLVK
+1802 SNLVK
-1807 MNDQGVWEIQPG
+1807 MNDQGVWEIQPN
-1819 FDTKDWGK
+1819 FDVKDWAK
-1827 AAGMAESTIEAMF
+1827 AAGVAESTVESIF
-1840 GEMEEY
+1840 GQMEEY

-2062 KDVTVTVKVKGLD
+2062 KDITVTVKVKGLD

-2100 ADAAKKLKDV
+2100 ADAAKQLKDV
-2110 DDDTVKTVTAS
+2110 DDDTVKSVTAS

-2156 ATFDGNLKEKSG
+2156 ATFDGNLKEKSS

-2284 GKGIGNNIFGDN
+2284 GKGVGDNIFGDN

-2366 ANLSGNGVGNN
+2366 ANLTGNGVGNN

-2448 DVEVNLSGDG
+2448 DVEVNLSGEG

-3125 SSGSRSLSNSG
+3125 SSGSRSSSNSG

-3247 ISEYKQ
+3247 IQDYQ
-3253 WYEKALDCLDAI
+3253 NWYNKALDCLDAI

-3449 AQADK
+3449 AQANK
-3454 YAKKIK
+3454 YSKKIK

-3525 LDAAKDLYDYQ
+3525 LDAAKD
-3536 KKIKESTKDI
+3536 
-3546 ADLEKQ
+3546 
-3552 MAAYQGD
+3552 
-3559 VSEET
+3559 
-3564 KAKIQQIKVD
+3564 
-3574 LEEAKSDLE
+3574 
-3583 ETEYEQYISDQQ
+3583 
-3595 KMLDD
+3595 
-3600 LYNDYET
+3600 
-3607 ILNQRLDDIDALM
+3607 
-3620 ADMISEINNNA
+3620 
-3631 STIGAT
+3631 
-3637 IESQADKVGYT
+3637 
-3648 LSESMNTIWL
+3648 
-3658 SGNGSISSVIT
+3658 
-3669 MYGTKF
+3669 
-3675 DTALTTTN
+3675 
-3683 TALGYINT
+3683 
-3691 NIQNMIT
+3691 
-3698 QLNKLA
+3698 
-3704 GTKIKAA
+3704 
-3711 GASSAATEK
+3711 
-3720 PTQKPSSTPAQQQ
+3720 
-3733 QQQQQQKKQVTV
+3733 
-3745 GGTINA
+3745 
-3751 GSARIYADSY
+3751 
-3761 GNGGGRQTFGNDPIY
+3761 
-3776 TVLQERNGYILTRW
+3776 
-3790 HKLSSGYTGWFK
+3790 
-3802 KSDVSAYALGAKN
+3802 
-3815 IRNNEMAWTQENGSE
+3815 
-3830 MIMRPSDGAILT
+3830 
-3842 PLAKNDSVLTSAASS
+3842 
-3857 NIWNM
+3857 
-3862 ANNPSNFIKDNLDL
+3862 
-3876 DKIDTGANV
+3876 
-3885 GNKTTYTQNLDK
+3885 
-3897 VVFNLPN
+3897 
-3904 VKNYDELLKSMQHD
+3904 
-3918 KNFERLIMSMTIDP
+3918 
-3932 IAGKSSLAKGK
+3932 
-3943 AIR
+3943 

>member
-1 MADYKVSIDVDVNSS
+1 MADYKVDVDVNVNDSKLD
-16 ELDKLEAKVSRI
+16 ELESRI
-28 KLETPEVGVK
+28 KSIQDKTVK
-38 VNTEDF
+38 VNVKADTKEISNAVSTATKTMQSSGKTIKIKPVVDTSAFSAINKTVTTLNKDNTITVKTTGIETGLDGVKRLRTEVRTLDSEGKQLDF
-44 KKINKI
+44 K
-50 IKEVDNK
+50 VSVQDD
-57 GVTVKATVEGVNKL
+57 
-71 GELQTQIYSLNKKG
+71 ELL
-85 ETEIKTRVVT
+85 KT
-95 EGVDK
+95 K
-100 AKTDIQQISESYKKM
+100 
-115 TSEINK
+115 
-121 IASMKAEL
+121 
-129 VGLDK
+129 
-134 SSKRAK
+134 
-140 NLTND
+140 
-145 IAESTDKV
+145 
-153 KALKSEIKSLND
+153 
-165 GSMPIDM
+165 
-172 ANGYK
+172 
-177 EAWAGVSKSIRD
+177 
-189 AKASISDKSD
+189 
-199 ANKIKDDYKEVL
+199 
-211 NITREIGKKE
+211 
-221 TALVGLKESSEDAKY
+221 
-236 LTQRLKELKAAKD
+236 
-249 AINTSKF
+249 
-256 TDAQNKAI
+256 TDAQMLIEELKQIDIIKMKVDTGDISNQVDKIESDFRKITNVTKETQSAMDDFKSAQSLLNEARTSGNNKELISGMEQYEIALKKVKNQI
-264 EKLESKNSNNLAQ
+264 DINTRAQKEQASASKLMS
-277 AQAKFYDKSL
+277 DKQTFSL
-287 AQDQKNSAN
+287 QMTKWLKDNSAAA
-296 EVESKYKELLN
+296 EDFGGKIQKLQAELQSCDSVRFSN
-307 ITREIGKT
+307 IKSEFKQLTMQADISGKT
-315 KIQLLGLDEASEE
+315 GLTFADKFK
-328 AQVLNQR
+328 QQ
-335 LKELEDRKAELAS
+335 
-348 TRYNLFNDSQEKSI
+348 F
-362 SSAEKDN
+362 
-369 AYALEKAESKLS
+369 SKLS
-381 DLKTKAAKDIVVKF
+381 
-395 DVQGNL
+395 
-401 DAQMST
+401 
-407 VDTKLASLG
+407 
-416 EFADR
+416 
-421 ASSEYDEL
+421 
-429 TVSAEKFKAALSSGN
+429 
-444 ESEIIATS
+444 
-452 AQFNSSLDKMKSKL
+452 
-466 TEVANEKKK
+466 
-475 FDAEMKSVSGALGA
+475 
-489 AETSGDVTHNI
+489 
-500 ESQMNAFVN
+500 
-509 KSKEAVSAVKELK
+509 
-522 TAQQELNTAANN
+522 
-534 YKLDPNA
+534 
-541 QNKAAL
+541 
-547 IASEEKFTNAVK
+547 
-559 ESNVQLEKQSL
+559 
-570 EIKKQQAALKLQK
+570 
-583 WGKEHDA
+583 
-590 IGQNE
+590 
-595 THAKEF
+595 
-601 QSYIQAIKS
+601 SY
-610 ADTKAALD
+610 
-618 SVTQQTSVWTQS
+618 V
-630 MELAGEAGQT
+630 
-640 MGTKIKNSFSRLTSY
+640 
-655 FSAASVILA
+655 SAASVIMTGMQIA
-664 GIQLGKQAFQN
+664 KSAFQN

-693 AMQYTNIYDK
+693 ASQYTNIYDS
-703 LSASAQKYGVQL
+703 LTASAQKYGTQL

-742 SVYQHISDL
+742 SVYQHIADL
-751 DYDTAS
+751 DYDTSA

-777 SQQGVLDAVN
+777 SQQGVLDAVS

-795 IDNNYATTAADVG
+795 IDNNYATTAADIG
-808 EAIKRSASALSVAG
+808 EAVKRSASALSVAG

-827 TAGMVTGITEVTQ
+827 VAGMATGITEVTQ

-854 RIRGMSGELQ
+854 RLRGMSGSLEE
-864 DLGEEVDD
+864 LGEDVDD

-880 QGDILNLTHGKVNIF
+880 QGQILNLTNGKVNIF

-904 YEVLQGIAG
+904 YEILQDVAKI
-913 VWKELSSTDQADLL
+913 WKDLSSTDQADLL

-934 RANDLAA
+934 RANELAA
-941 ILNNW
+941 VLNNW

-964 EEQEKY
+964 KEQEKY

-976 RLNSLQAT
+976 RLNSLKAM
-984 WQQLSNTFISSG
+984 WQQLSNTFINSDI
-996 LAKGAVTIFKD
+996 AKGAITGFKD
-1007 LLAVI
+1007 LLSI
-1012 DKIISTMGGFGTVG
+1012 IEKIMSAIGGVGTAG
-1026 LAGVLFAGFKKRS
+1026 LLGSIVLGFKYFGKVKNLFS
-1039 GVSNLISS
+1039 GFSDIWSMIDG
-1047 FFGDLNAGLEL
+1047 FKDLGTA
-1058 GISKFQAFG
+1058 
-1067 EAGKSAGA
+1067 A
-1075 KLKSFFK
+1075 KLSGESIVKAFSTSPK
-1082 TPTGAITKLG
+1082 AILTGIG
-1092 LAIAAVSAVIQ
+1092 LIIAAVSTAIQ

-1109 AEANKARQEKF
+1109 AEVNKARQEKI
-1120 DASNNFNDSFD
+1120 DTSNNFNDSFD

-1146 SSDEENE
+1146 SADEESE
-1153 LTSATNGTID
+1153 LTSAINGTIS
-1163 ALGNKSAALRDVA
+1163 ALGDKSAAIRDVA

-1187 DIAKAELKQQNQLAT
+1187 DIAKAELKQQKQLST
-1202 DAQKAAKDKIKDS
+1202 DAQKAAKDTIKS
-1215 FSEGITR
+1215 SWSEGLKK
-1222 GLADV
+1222 GLADKL
-1227 FNGVGK
+1227 NGVGK
-1233 YDFLLPSKNSKEWD
+1233 YDFLLPSKSSKEWK
-1247 AIKDITT
+1247 AIKDITE
-1254 SKSFAKHVE
+1254 SKSFKKYIDGVSAHR
-1263 NRSSGRTFGK
+1263 NALG
-1273 ELDDDFSKK
+1273 LDDDFSKK
-1282 FNFDADSGLDGYI
+1282 FNFDADTNLDGYI
-1295 EQLNYVNGIVD
+1295 EQLNYANEIVD
-1306 RLKAKAT
+1306 KLNAKAQ
-1313 ETGDDSYLDSVVYE
+1313 ETNDDSYLDSTVYK
-1327 QASKAVEGLS
+1327 QASSAVKSLS
-1337 TDLGEYIKQ
+1337 ADLGEYIKQ
-1346 TYSVEKASYQLK
+1346 TYSAEKASYQLK
-1358 NGIPKTTGEFYKM
+1358 NGIPKTTDEFYKM

-1380 STVAGRQEILDLLN
+1380 STVTGRQEILDLLN
-1394 KDYADTFDLSSV
+1394 KDYADTFDLSST
-1406 ESQIEQFQA
+1406 QAQLKQFQS
-1415 LTNGIKSISKD
+1415 LTNGIKSINKD

-1436 LKTKVNNGECSVG
+1436 LKTKINNGDCSVG
-1449 DYSKAVDEAN
+1449 DYTKAVDEAN

-1472 ANAIR
+1472 ANALR

-1508 KVEKEVAESF
+1508 NVEKEVAESF

-1733 AKELAKAG
+1733 VKELAKAG

-1747 LQNFIKMFSAPDS
+1747 LQSYIEMFSAPDS

-1767 QYAAGWG
+1767 QYAAAWG
-1774 SAISKANRYF
+1774 NAISKSNRYF

-1789 GIDDFLSV
+1789 GIDAFIAD
-1797 VAAAD
+1797 VAAAN
-1802 SRLVK
+1802 SNLVK
-1807 MNDQGVWEIQPG
+1807 MNDQGVWEIQPN
-1819 FDTKDWGK
+1819 FDVKDWAK
-1827 AAGMAESTIEAMF
+1827 AAGVAESTVESIF
-1840 GEMEEY
+1840 GQMEEY

-2100 ADAAKKLKDV
+2100 ADAAKQLKDV

-2138 IDGAKDLEDVDSS
+2138 INGAKDLEDVDSS

-2284 GKGIGNNIFGDN
+2284 GKGVGNNIFGDN

-2366 ANLSGNGVGNN
+2366 ANLKGDGVGNN

-2448 DVEVNLSGDG
+2448 DVEVNLSGEG

-2675 SALDNINRFARAA
+2675 SALDNINKFARAA

-2754 NDIFGN
+2754 NDIFGS

-2768 KFAAGAKSLADV
+2768 KFAAGAKSLDGV
-2780 GSVSVK
+2780 GDVSVK

-2798 VLGGNSTLDNLGAF
+2798 VFGGNSTLDNLGAF
-2812 AKGAKQLKGVEDKSV
+2812 AKGAKQLKDVEDKSV
-2827 TISAYLEGNLGLS
+2827 TISANLNGNIGSS
-2840 SDVINNLPSFVS
+2840 SDLINNLPSFAS
-2852 TAKALQSVEDKS
+2852 TAKTLQSVSDKS

-2871 GGDITSDK
+2871 GGNITIDN
-2879 VSTLSKFGSVI
+2879 VSTLSKFGSVV
-2890 SSLPPSKTVTVN
+2890 SSLPSSKTVTVN
-2902 TNVDTGAIANVKS
+2902 TNVDTGAISNIKS

-3004 GAPVVNG
+3004 GAPAVNG

-3091 RGVAMASGTA
+3091 RGVALASGTA
-3101 FANVGHGTWKPGGI
+3101 FANVGAGTWKPGGI

-3125 SSGSRSLSNSG
+3125 SSSSSKSSSSSS
-3136 SNSNSNSNANKEA
+3136 SNSNSNSSANKEA
-3149 EKTEETLDWIET
+3149 EKFEETLDWIET

-3206 QAYNR
+3206 RAYNR

-3232 TIDIEKITDEDLNNK
+3232 TIDIEKITNEDLNNK

-3339 EMISELNN
+3339 EMVAELNN

-3449 AQADK
+3449 AQANK

-3460 ELQADLAKDPYNQDI
+3460 ALQADLAKDPYNQDI

-3620 ADMISEINNNA
+3620 ADMIAEINNNA

-3658 SGNGSISSVIT
+3658 SGNGSISNVIT

-3698 QLNKLA
+3698 QLNKIA

-3720 PTQKPSSTPAQQQ
+3720 PTSKPSSTPAQQQ
-3733 QQQQQQKKQVTV
+3733 QQKKQVAV

-3761 GNGGGRQTFGNDPIY
+3761 GNGGGRQTFGSDPIY

-3862 ANNPSNFIKDNLDL
+3862 ANNPSDFIKDNLDL

>member
-1 MADYKVSIDVDVNSS
+1 MADYKVDVDVNVNDSKLD
-16 ELDKLEAKVSRI
+16 ELESRI
-28 KLETPEVGVK
+28 KSVQDKTVK
-38 VNTEDF
+38 VNVKADTKEISSAVTSATKTMQSASKGIKIKPVVDTSAFSAINKTVTTLNKNNTITVKTTGIETGLDGVKRLRTEVRTLDSEGKQLDFKVSVQDDELLKTKTDAQMLIEELKQIDTIKMRVDTGDISNQVDKIESDFRKITNVTKETQSAMDDFKSAQSLLNEARTSGNNKELISGMEQYEAALKKVKNQIGINTRAQKEQMSAAKLMSDKQTFSLQMSKWLKDNSAAAEDF
-44 KKINKI
+44 GGKIQ
-50 IKEVDNK
+50 
-57 GVTVKATVEGVNKL
+57 KL
-71 GELQTQIYSLNKKG
+71 QAELQSCDSVRFGN
-85 ETEIKTRVVT
+85 IK
-95 EGVDK
+95 
-100 AKTDIQQISESYKKM
+100 SEFKQLTM
-115 TSEINK
+115 Q
-121 IASMKAEL
+121 AEL
-129 VGLDK
+129 SGKTGLTF
-134 SSKRAK
+134 A
-140 NLTND
+140 
-145 IAESTDKV
+145 DKV
-153 KALKSEIKSLND
+153 K
-165 GSMPIDM
+165 
-172 ANGYK
+172 
-177 EAWAGVSKSIRD
+177 
-189 AKASISDKSD
+189 
-199 ANKIKDDYKEVL
+199 
-211 NITREIGKKE
+211 
-221 TALVGLKESSEDAKY
+221 
-236 LTQRLKELKAAKD
+236 Q
-249 AINTSKF
+249 
-256 TDAQNKAI
+256 
-264 EKLESKNSNNLAQ
+264 
-277 AQAKFYDKSL
+277 
-287 AQDQKNSAN
+287 
-296 EVESKYKELLN
+296 
-307 ITREIGKT
+307 
-315 KIQLLGLDEASEE
+315 
-328 AQVLNQR
+328 
-335 LKELEDRKAELAS
+335 
-348 TRYNLFNDSQEKSI
+348 
-362 SSAEKDN
+362 
-369 AYALEKAESKLS
+369 
-381 DLKTKAAKDIVVKF
+381 
-395 DVQGNL
+395 
-401 DAQMST
+401 
-407 VDTKLASLG
+407 
-416 EFADR
+416 
-421 ASSEYDEL
+421 
-429 TVSAEKFKAALSSGN
+429 
-444 ESEIIATS
+444 
-452 AQFNSSLDKMKSKL
+452 
-466 TEVANEKKK
+466 
-475 FDAEMKSVSGALGA
+475 
-489 AETSGDVTHNI
+489 
-500 ESQMNAFVN
+500 
-509 KSKEAVSAVKELK
+509 
-522 TAQQELNTAANN
+522 
-534 YKLDPNA
+534 
-541 QNKAAL
+541 
-547 IASEEKFTNAVK
+547 
-559 ESNVQLEKQSL
+559 
-570 EIKKQQAALKLQK
+570 
-583 WGKEHDA
+583 
-590 IGQNE
+590 
-595 THAKEF
+595 
-601 QSYIQAIKS
+601 
-610 ADTKAALD
+610 
-618 SVTQQTSVWTQS
+618 
-630 MELAGEAGQT
+630 
-640 MGTKIKNSFSRLTSY
+640 SFSQLTSY
-655 FSAASVILA
+655 FSAASVIMTGMQIA
-664 GIQLGKQAFQN
+664 KSAFQN
-675 VLDIDTQMTEL
+675 VLDVDTQMTEL

-693 AMQYTNIYDK
+693 ASQYTNIYDN
-703 LSASAQKYGVQL
+703 LTASAQKYGTQL

-720 ATADWSRAGFDADTA
+720 ATADWSRAGFDADVA

-904 YEVLQGIAG
+904 YEILQGIAG

-964 EEQEKY
+964 KEQEKY

-1012 DKIISTMGGFGTVG
+1012 DKIISTVGGFGTAG
-1026 LAGVLFAGFKKRS
+1026 LVGVLFAGFKKRS
-1039 GVSNLISS
+1039 GVSKLVSQFFTDLSEGFDTNLTKLETFEIA
-1047 FFGDLNAGLEL
+1047 FAKAG
-1058 GISKFQAFG
+1058 GT
-1067 EAGKSAGA
+1067 
-1075 KLKSFFK
+1075 LKSFFK
-1082 TPTGAITKLG
+1082 TSIGKMTGIGLG
-1092 LAIAAVSAVIQ
+1092 IAAVSTAIQ

-1109 AEANKARQEKF
+1109 AEVNKARQEKI
-1120 DASNNFNDSFD
+1120 DASNNFNESFD

-1146 SSDEENE
+1146 SADEENE
-1153 LTSATNGTID
+1153 LTSAINGTID

-1176 GASSDYVSNLN
+1176 GASSEHVNNLN
-1187 DIAKAELKQQNQLAT
+1187 AIAKEELKQQKQLA
-1202 DAQKAAKDKIKDS
+1202 DSAKISAKDKIDDYWS
-1215 FSEGITR
+1215 
-1222 GLADV
+1222 
-1227 FNGVGK
+1227 NGVWSGIQQVLSGHSSK
-1233 YDFLLPSKNSKEWD
+1233 YDFALPKQSSKEWA
-1247 AIKDITT
+1247 AIKDTAVIKDYLKNGT
-1254 SKSFAKHVE
+1254 SKYYKQKINRIGDIDWLESQDFMFQTSE
-1263 NRSSGRTFGK
+1263 N
-1273 ELDDDFSKK
+1273 
-1282 FNFDADSGLDGYI
+1282 LDGI
-1295 EQLNYVNGIVD
+1295 IKQLNYAIEIRD
-1306 RLKAKAT
+1306 KLSAKAD
-1313 ETGDDSYLDSVVYE
+1313 ETGDDSYLDSDTYKS
-1327 QASKAVEGLS
+1327 ASTSIDELS
-1337 TDLGEYIKQ
+1337 SDLDEYIKQ
-1346 TYSVEKASYQLK
+1346 TYAAEKATYQLK
-1358 NGIPKTTGEFYKM
+1358 NGIPKTTDEFYKM

-1380 STVAGRQEILDLLN
+1380 STVYGRTEILDLLN

-1406 ESQIEQFQA
+1406 ESQIKQFQA

-1426 KENKFEALID
+1426 KENKFETLID
-1436 LKTKVNNGECSVG
+1436 LKTKVNSGDCTVGE
-1449 DYSKAVDEAN
+1449 YTKAVD
-1459 DAINE
+1459 DAKSAIDD
-1464 IAKKDYNT
+1464 IAKKDSAT
-1472 ANAIR
+1472 AEALR

-1508 KVEKEVAESF
+1508 NVEKEVAESF

-1579 LSNLNTALSESRAA
+1579 LTNLNTALSESRAA

-1733 AKELAKAG
+1733 VKELAKAG

-1747 LQNFIKMFSAPDS
+1747 LQSYIEMFSAPDS

-1767 QYAAGWG
+1767 QYAAAWG
-1774 SAISKANRYF
+1774 NAISKSNRYF
-1784 KEGTA
+1784 QEGTA
-1789 GIDDFLSV
+1789 GIDAFMSD
-1797 VAAAD
+1797 VAAAN
-1802 SRLVK
+1802 SNLVK
-1807 MNDQGVWEIQPG
+1807 MNDQGVWEIQPN
-1819 FDTKDWGK
+1819 FEVKDWAN
-1827 AAGMAESTIEAMF
+1827 AAGVAESTVESIF
-1840 GEMEEY
+1840 GQMEEY
-1846 GFDVPIGIEEE
+1846 GFDVPIGIEET
-1857 SIDDLVAKADSASN
+1857 SIDDLVAKAESASS

-1898 IENLKKQRDD
+1898 IDNLKKQRDD

-1964 QNYQNAVDNVKSLE
+1964 QNYQNAVDEVKSLE

-2044 VNKSATQ
+2044 INKSATQ

-2083 INIAAKVDGTV
+2083 IDIAAKVDGTV
-2094 KDLTAF
+2094 KDLTEF
-2100 ADAAKKLKDV
+2100 ADAAKQLKDV
-2110 DDDTVKTVTAS
+2110 DDNTVKTVTAS

-2156 ATFDGNLKEKSG
+2156 ATFDGNLKEKSS

-2284 GKGIGNNIFGDN
+2284 GKGVGDNIFGDN

-2313 DVADA
+2313 DVKDA

-2366 ANLSGNGVGNN
+2366 ANLTGNGVGNN

-2408 DVNLDGN
+2408 DVSLDGN

-2448 DVEVNLSGDG
+2448 DVEVNLSGEG

-2523 KKLSGLDDVDV
+2523 KKLSGLDDIDV

-2558 LEKFAKAAKKLEGV
+2558 LEKFAKAAKKLEGIS
-2572 GDVDANVNVGL
+2572 DVDANVNVGL
-2583 KGDGVG
+2583 TGDGVG
-2589 NDVFGSNSTI
+2589 NDIFGSNSTI

-2633 TVDNLSKF
+2633 TVENLSKF
-2641 AKGAKSLQDV
+2641 AKGAKNLQGV
-2651 EDVSVNVTANLES
+2651 EDVSVNVTANLKS

-2688 ERLKGV
+2688 ERLKDV
-2694 EDVKVN
+2694 EDVKVT

-2721 DNMSKFAKGAN
+2721 DNMNKFAKGAN

-2754 NDIFGN
+2754 NDIFGS

-2768 KFAAGAKSLADV
+2768 KFAAGAKSLDGV
-2780 GSVSVK
+2780 GDVSVK

-2798 VLGGNSTLDNLGAF
+2798 VFGGNSTLDNLGAF
-2812 AKGAKQLKGVEDKSV
+2812 AKGAKQLKDVEDKSV
-2827 TISAYLEGNLGLS
+2827 TISANLNGNIGSS
-2840 SDVINNLPSFVS
+2840 SDLINNLPSFAS
-2852 TAKALQSVEDKS
+2852 TAKTLQSVEDKS
-2864 VTVSAYV
+2864 VTVTASV
-2871 GGDITSDK
+2871 GGNITIDN
-2879 VSTLSKFGSVI
+2879 VSTLSKFGSVV

-3046 VRDGRF
+3046 VRDGHF

-3077 EELFKNGYVTSGGG
+3077 EELFKNGYVTSSGG
-3091 RGVAMASGTA
+3091 RGVALASGTA
-3101 FANVGHGTWKPGGI
+3101 FANVGAGTWKPGGI

-3125 SSGSRSLSNSG
+3125 SSSSSKSSSSSS
-3136 SNSNSNSNANKEA
+3136 SNSNSNSSANKEA
-3149 EKTEETLDWIET
+3149 EKFEETLDWIET

-3232 TIDIEKITDEDLNNK
+3232 TIDIEKITDEDLNDK
-3247 ISEYKQ
+3247 ISQYKQ

-3339 EMISELNN
+3339 EMVAELNN

-3361 YSMVNSVDEVTKS
+3361 YGMVNSVDEVTKS

-3383 EYEKNLREL
+3383 EYQKNLREL
-3392 DWQIFDLIQD
+3392 DWQIFDLVQD

-3427 GQLTDEGMA
+3427 GKLTDEGMA
-3436 TMGQYGVKYNVYM
+3436 SMGQYGVKYNVYM

-3454 YAKKIK
+3454 YGKKIK

-3511 LDSLQKLIDKRNDA
+3511 LDSLQELIDKRNDA
-3525 LDAAKDLYDYQ
+3525 LNAAKDLYDYQ

-3559 VSEET
+3559 ASEET

-3595 KMLDD
+3595 KILDD
-3600 LYNDYET
+3600 LYDQYET

-3691 NIQNMIT
+3691 NIQNMIA
-3698 QLNKLA
+3698 QLNKIA

-3711 GASSAATEK
+3711 GASAATEK
-3720 PTQKPSSTPAQQQ
+3720 PKPAPAPAPAPQPQQKPQP
-3733 QQQQQQKKQVTV
+3733 KQVTV
-3745 GGTINA
+3745 GGMINA

-3761 GNGGGRQTFGNDPIY
+3761 GNGGGRQTFGSDPIY

-3862 ANNPSNFIKDNLDL
+3862 ANNPSDFIKDNLDL

-3918 KNFERLIMSMTIDP
+3918 KNFERLIMAMTIDP